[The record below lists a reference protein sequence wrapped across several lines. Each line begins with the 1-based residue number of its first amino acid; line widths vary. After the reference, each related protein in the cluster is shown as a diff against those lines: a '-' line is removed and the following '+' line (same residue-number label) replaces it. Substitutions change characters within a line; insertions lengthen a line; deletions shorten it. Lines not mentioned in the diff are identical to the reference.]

1 MKRISTLFSLLLFML
16 GAMTVYAQTPDAAA
30 ITSEVVPD
38 GYYFIASSAESAYS
52 ITSPYIA
59 ANNTSMKLVAKT
71 DVTADVSTSTVG
83 LWYIKR
89 TGTDGSDNHPIY
101 SIQSM
106 EGNKLYWSPNPDCPL
121 GTIVGIYRIGK
132 DAAGNYYF
140 YGNGTAN
147 NVTSTARVNATS
159 ATSFNRDNSG
169 SNTTWKLI
177 PAGVKDITLV
187 YDNGKRSFTQSKSMV
202 LVGSEVSTNL
212 NLDFYDSY
220 SPSSVTVTDSE
231 NSYTVNC
238 TTSFPFEENKFYTV
252 KLRWANGNW
261 DGSDNTIENNVYTN
275 RSLVWDGVLKSQI
288 STRANVTESNNGL
301 WCLKFVEGTPNQ
313 VYLCS
318 ALNTEHARV
327 YMDNTNNHTKAYI
340 KVVGTPFICKKG
352 NTSAN
357 YSNGF
362 RLQALSNENANLND
376 DDGKLGYW
384 TDGGS
389 KTNDGSTFTVYE
401 PTSSPELVSAYTV
414 VATNSATNEQIT
426 FAGEPIV
433 VTKTG
438 NDKLVTNDLISVSNG
453 NYNKDTQTLSL
464 NYTSTAPYLLSGD
477 KDSEKHW
484 QVLRSRKDGRNDC
497 YLKANGDRIQSR
509 NNSLNRSSLSE
520 IESFNTNDANQW
532 AIIPAAGFDKFY
544 LVNKATAGKAYL
556 ASETQGTEL
565 VISTEHATPLYL
577 NAQPALDDITGGFT
591 IQPNAFNTHAIGD
604 HLGANLGYWSNR
616 SGDTEL
622 HDEGSIFRVADL
634 LADSKAI
641 VNATPTDYVGSVSES
656 ARGILNAITGVSEQN
671 RVSEFFTQYNA
682 LAATSDFYTAPATDK
697 IYRIRVNRYPSNIYA
712 CFANAI
718 ADSEGNVKQG
728 SGNTPTER
736 LLGFTDTESA
746 MTYVRF
752 IKQDGGYYLIQDV
765 NSKFYYGSRA
775 EDVYSD
781 NKLYAVFNPEHAG
794 HYTIENCIN
803 GTLTCVALKENKAI
817 DITKQYLWCR
827 GDNESGALGQYNY
840 FYFSSPYMGNATTG
854 DLSNIEPGCVYRVQ
868 AVSNY
873 PVTFKAEYSTLNLPF
888 DVTLPENVEAYV
900 VSSVLENTVG
910 EHRELA
916 ITKVEGTV
924 HANTPVILRCTNSTK
939 PTSEE
944 PVSVNLGVTGAA
956 TQAEGVNNILSGS
969 TVKRTDFGDV
979 SYYALANKALTEGGE
994 KQIGFFRVSTKTMP
1008 ANKAYLLRSRIP
1020 ASAGNAMALLFN
1032 VDGDSITSIGNAVQT
1047 KAQGD
1052 EVYYDLNGRRVL
1064 YPTHGIYVKGNG
1076 QKVFIK

>member
-1 MKRISTLFSLLLFML
+1 M
-16 GAMTVYAQTPDAAA
+16 YAQTPDAAA
-30 ITSEVVPD
+30 ITSEEVPN

-52 ITSPYIA
+52 ITSPYLA
-59 ANNTSMKLVAKT
+59 ANNNSMKLVAKT
-71 DVTADVSTSTVG
+71 DVTTNVSTSTVG
-83 LWYIKR
+83 LWYIKQ
-89 TGTDGSDNHPIY
+89 TGTDGSDNHSIY

-106 EGNKLYWSPNPDCPL
+106 EGSKLYWSVGTDCPL
-121 GTIVGIYRIGK
+121 GSTVGIYRIGK
-132 DAAGNYYF
+132 DDAGNYYF

-159 ATSFNRDNSG
+159 ATSFNRKNDG
-169 SNTTWKLI
+169 SYNTWKLI

-187 YDNGKRSFTQSKSMV
+187 YDNGQRSFTQSKSMV
-202 LVGSEVSTNL
+202 AVGSEVSTNL
-212 NLDFYDSY
+212 DLDFYDSFN
-220 SPSSVTVTDSE
+220 PSSVTVTD
-231 NSYTVNC
+231 NADSYNINC
-238 TTSFPFEENKFYTV
+238 TTSFPFEEDKAYLL
-252 KLRWANGNW
+252 KIRWANINQSLDAQK
-261 DGSDNTIENNVYTN
+261 DGVYTN
-275 RSLVWDGVLKSQI
+275 RSLVWDGVAKSQI
-288 STRANVTESNNGL
+288 STRNLVIQSNNGL
-301 WCLKFVEGTPNQ
+301 WYLKFVDGTPNQ

-318 ALNTEHARV
+318 ALNVEHARV
-327 YMDNTNNHTKAYI
+327 YMDNTTNATSAYI
-340 KVVGTPFICKKG
+340 NTVGTPFICKKG
-352 NTSAN
+352 NTSDKN

-362 RLQALSNENANLND
+362 RLQALSDENANLND
-376 DDGKLGYW
+376 INGKLAYW
-384 TDGGS
+384 NDSRS
-389 KTNDGSTFTVYE
+389 KDDQGSTFTVYE
-401 PTSSPELVSAYTV
+401 PTSSPELVSAYNV

-426 FAGEPIV
+426 FAGEPFV
-433 VTKTG
+433 STDTG
-438 NDKLVTNDLISVSNG
+438 NDKFAIATNDFISVSNL
-453 NYNKDTQTLSL
+453 NYNKGTQTLTL

-484 QVLRSRKDGRNDC
+484 QVLRSRKDDYNDR
-497 YLKANGDRIQSR
+497 YLKANGNSIQSR
-509 NNSLNRSSLSE
+509 SNSLNRSSLSE
-520 IESFNTNDANQW
+520 IKKFNANDANQW

-565 VISTEHATPLYL
+565 VISSEHATPLYL
-577 NAQPALDDITGGFT
+577 NAQPTFDGITGGFT
-591 IQPNAFNTHAIGD
+591 IQPNAFNNHAIGD
-604 HLGANLGYWSNR
+604 HLSGNLGYWTNR
-616 SGDTEL
+616 GSSEL
-622 HDEGSIFRVADL
+622 NDEGSIFRVADL

-656 ARGILNAITGVSEQN
+656 ARGTLNAITGASEQSKI
-671 RVSEFFTQYNA
+671 SEFFTKYDE
-682 LAATSDFYTAPATDK
+682 LASTPDFYTAPANDE
-697 IYRIRVNRYPSNIYA
+697 IYRIRVNRYSGNIYA

-728 SGNTPTER
+728 YGNTPTER

-752 IKQDGGYYLIQDV
+752 IKQNDGYYLIQDV

-775 EDVYSD
+775 ED
-781 NKLYAVFNPEHAG
+781 NKLYAVFNPEYAG
-794 HYTIENCIN
+794 HYTIENSIN
-803 GTLTCVALKENKAI
+803 GTLTCVALKENKAT
-817 DITKQYLWCR
+817 DITQQYLWCR
-827 GDNESGALGQYNY
+827 GDNESGALGIYNY
-840 FYFSSPYMGNATTG
+840 FYFHSPYIGNATTG
-854 DLSNIEPGCVYRVQ
+854 SVSNIEPGCVYRVQ
-868 AVSNY
+868 AVSTY

-939 PTSEE
+939 PTTEE

-969 TVKRTDFGDV
+969 TVRRTDFGEV

-994 KQIGFFRVSTKTMP
+994 KQIGFFRVSTQTMP

-1020 ASAGNAMALLFN
+1020 TSAGNAMALLFN
-1032 VDGDSITSIGNAVQT
+1032 FDGDHITSIGNAVQT

>member
-1 MKRISTLFSLLLFML
+1 M
-16 GAMTVYAQTPDAAA
+16 YAQTPDAAA
-30 ITSEVVPD
+30 ITSEEVPN

-52 ITSPYIA
+52 ITSPYLA
-59 ANNTSMKLVAKT
+59 ANNNSMKLVAKT
-71 DVTADVSTSTVG
+71 DVTTNVSTSTVG
-83 LWYIKR
+83 LWYIKQ
-89 TGTDGSDNHPIY
+89 TGTDGSDNHSIY

-106 EGNKLYWSPNPDCPL
+106 EGSKLYWSVGTDCPL
-121 GTIVGIYRIGK
+121 GSTVGIYRIGK
-132 DAAGNYYF
+132 DDAGNYYF

-159 ATSFNRDNSG
+159 ATSFNRKNDG
-169 SNTTWKLI
+169 SYNTWKLI

-187 YDNGKRSFTQSKSMV
+187 YDNGQRSFTQSKSMV
-202 LVGSEVSTNL
+202 AVGSEVSTNL
-212 NLDFYDSY
+212 DLDFYDSFN
-220 SPSSVTVTDSE
+220 PSSVTVTD
-231 NSYTVNC
+231 NADSYNINC
-238 TTSFPFEENKFYTV
+238 TTSFPFEEDKAYLL
-252 KLRWANGNW
+252 KIRWANINQSLDAQK
-261 DGSDNTIENNVYTN
+261 DGVYTN
-275 RSLVWDGVLKSQI
+275 RSLVWDGVAKSQI
-288 STRANVTESNNGL
+288 STRNLVTQSNNGL
-301 WCLKFVEGTPNQ
+301 WYLKFVDGTPNQ

-318 ALNTEHARV
+318 ALNVEHARV
-327 YMDNTNNHTKAYI
+327 YMDNTTNATSAYI
-340 KVVGTPFICKKG
+340 NTVGTPFICKKG
-352 NTSAN
+352 NTSDKN

-362 RLQALSNENANLND
+362 RLQALSDENANLND
-376 DDGKLGYW
+376 INGKLAYW
-384 TDGGS
+384 NDSRS
-389 KTNDGSTFTVYE
+389 KDDQGSTFTVYE
-401 PTSSPELVSAYTV
+401 PTSSPELVSAYNV

-426 FAGEPIV
+426 FAGEPFV
-433 VTKTG
+433 STDTG
-438 NDKLVTNDLISVSNG
+438 NDKFAIATNDFISVSNL
-453 NYNKDTQTLSL
+453 NYNKGTQTLTL

-477 KDSEKHW
+477 KDTEKHW

-497 YLKANGDRIQSR
+497 YLKATENSIQSR
-509 NNSLNRSSLSE
+509 GNSLNRSSFSDLRN
-520 IESFNTNDANQW
+520 FNATDANQW

-577 NAQPALDDITGGFT
+577 NAQPALDGITGGFT
-591 IQPNAFNTHAIGD
+591 IQPNASNNHAIGD
-604 HLGANLGYWSNR
+604 HLSGNLGYWSNR

-634 LADSKAI
+634 LADSKAF

-656 ARGILNAITGVSEQN
+656 ARGTLNAITGASEQSK
-671 RVSEFFTQYNA
+671 VSEFFTKYDE
-682 LAATSDFYTAPATDK
+682 LASTPDFYTAPANDE
-697 IYRIRVNRYPSNIYA
+697 IYRIRVNRYSGNIYA

-728 SGNTPTER
+728 YGNTPTER

-752 IKQDGGYYLIQDV
+752 IKQNDGYYLIQDV

-775 EDVYSD
+775 ED
-781 NKLYAVFNPEHAG
+781 NKLYAVFNPEYAG
-794 HYTIENCIN
+794 HYTIENSIN
-803 GTLTCVALKENKAI
+803 GTLTCVALKENKAT
-817 DITKQYLWCR
+817 DITQQYLWCR

-840 FYFSSPYMGNATTG
+840 FSFHSPYMGNATTG
-854 DLSNIEPGCVYRVQ
+854 DLSKIEPGCVYRVQ
-868 AVSNY
+868 AVSTY

-924 HANTPVILRCTNSTK
+924 HANTPVILRCTNSMK

-944 PVSVNLGVTGAA
+944 PVSVNLGVTGTA

-979 SYYALANKALTEGGE
+979 PYYALANKALTEGGE
-994 KQIGFFRVSTKTMP
+994 KQIGFFRVSTQTMP

-1032 VDGDSITSIGNAVQT
+1032 FDGDHITSIGNAVQT
-1047 KAQGD
+1047 KAQGS

>member
-1 MKRISTLFSLLLFML
+1 M
-16 GAMTVYAQTPDAAA
+16 VYAQTPDASA
-30 ITSEVVPD
+30 ITSEVVPN

-52 ITSPYIA
+52 ITSPYLA
-59 ANNTSMKLVAKT
+59 ANNNSMKLVAKT
-71 DVTADVSTSTVG
+71 DVTTNVSTSNVG
-83 LWYIKR
+83 LWYIKQ
-89 TGTDGSDNHPIY
+89 TGTDGTDKHPIY

-147 NVTSTARVNATS
+147 NITSTARVNATS
-159 ATSFNRDNSG
+159 ATSFNRNDNG
-169 SNTTWKLI
+169 SYTTWKLI
-177 PAGVKDITLV
+177 PAGIKDITLV
-187 YDNGKRSFTQSKSMV
+187 YNNGKRQFTQSKSMV
-202 LVGSEVSTNL
+202 AVGSEVSTNL
-212 NLDFYDSY
+212 NLDFYDSFT
-220 SPSSVTVTDSE
+220 PSSVTVTDDAD
-231 NSYTVNC
+231 SYTINC
-238 TTSFPFEENKFYTV
+238 TTSFPFEEDKPYML
-252 KLRWANGNW
+252 KIRWANENKST
-261 DGSDNTIENNVYTN
+261 DTKDNKGVYIN
-275 RSLVWDGVLKSQI
+275 RSLVWDGVAKSQI
-288 STRANVTESNNGL
+288 STRNLVTESNNGL

-327 YMDNTNNHTKAYI
+327 YMDNTTNATSAYI
-340 KVVGTPFICKKG
+340 NTVGTPFICKKG
-352 NTSAN
+352 NISDN
-357 YSNGF
+357 KYSNGF
-362 RLQALSNENANLND
+362 RLQALSDENANLND
-376 DDGKLGYW
+376 IDGRLAYW
-384 TDGGS
+384 NDGES
-389 KTNDGSTFTVYE
+389 KTDKGSTFTLYE
-401 PTSSPELVSAYTV
+401 PTSSPQLVSVKKV
-414 VATNSATNEQIT
+414 VATNSASNEQIT
-426 FAGEPIV
+426 FAGEPFV
-433 VTKTG
+433 VTNTG
-438 NDKLVTNDLISVSNG
+438 NDKFATNNFISVSNLK
-453 NYNKDTQTLSL
+453 YNEGTQTLTL
-464 NYTSTAPYLLSGD
+464 NYTSTAPYQLSD
-477 KDSEKHW
+477 DDTKHW

-497 YLKANGDRIQSR
+497 YLKANENSIQSR
-509 NNSLNRSSLSE
+509 SNSLNRSSFSDLRN
-520 IESFNTNDANQW
+520 FNATDANQW

-556 ASETQGTEL
+556 ASETDGTEL

-577 NAQPALDDITGGFT
+577 NAQPALGGITGGFT
-591 IQPNAFNTHAIGD
+591 IQPNASNNHAIGD
-604 HLGANLGYWSNR
+604 HLSKNLGYWSTR

-641 VNATPTDYVGSVSES
+641 VDATPTDYVGSVSES
-656 ARGILNAITGVSEQN
+656 ARGTLNAITGASEQSK
-671 RVSEFFTQYNA
+671 VSAFFTKYDE
-682 LAATSDFYTAPATDK
+682 LAATSDLYTAPANDK
-697 IYRIRVNRYPSNIYA
+697 IYRIRVNRYSGNIYA
-712 CFANAI
+712 CFANAT

-728 SGNTPTER
+728 SGNTPAER

-752 IKQDGGYYLIQDV
+752 IKQDGGYYLIQDL

-775 EDVYSD
+775 ED

-794 HYTIENCIN
+794 HYTIENSFN
-803 GTLTCVALKENKAI
+803 GTLTCVALKENKAT
-817 DITKQYLWCR
+817 DITQQYLWCC
-827 GDNESGALGQYNY
+827 GDYESWALGTYNY
-840 FYFSSPYMGNATTG
+840 FSFHSPYMGNVTTG
-854 DLSNIEPGCVYRVQ
+854 SVSNIEPGCVYRVQ
-868 AVSNY
+868 AVSTY

-888 DVTLPENVEAYV
+888 DVTLPENVEAYG

-944 PVSVNLGVTGAA
+944 PVSVNLGVTGTA

-979 SYYALANKALTEGGE
+979 PYYALANKALTEGGE
-994 KQIGFFRVSTKTMP
+994 KQIGFFRVSTQTMP
-1008 ANKAYLLRSRIP
+1008 ANKAYLLRTSIP

-1032 VDGDSITSIGNAVQT
+1032 FDGDSITSIGNVVQT

>member
-1 MKRISTLFSLLLFML
+1 MKGISTLFSLLLFML
-16 GAMTVYAQTPDAAA
+16 GAMTVYAQTPSAAA
-30 ITSEVVPD
+30 ITSEVVPS

-52 ITSPYIA
+52 ITSPYLA
-59 ANNTSMKLVAKT
+59 ANNNSMKLVAKT
-71 DVTADVSTSTVG
+71 DVTTNVSTSNVG
-83 LWYIKR
+83 LWYIKQ
-89 TGTDGSDNHPIY
+89 TGTDGTDKHPIY

-147 NVTSTARVNATS
+147 NITSTARVNATS
-159 ATSFNRDNSG
+159 ATSFNRNDNG
-169 SNTTWKLI
+169 SYTTWKLI
-177 PAGVKDITLV
+177 PAGIKDITLV
-187 YDNGKRSFTQSKSMV
+187 YNNGKRQFTQSKSMV
-202 LVGSEVSTNL
+202 AVGSEVSTNL
-212 NLDFYDSY
+212 NLDFYDSFT
-220 SPSSVTVTDSE
+220 PSSVTVTDDAD
-231 NSYTVNC
+231 SYTINC
-238 TTSFPFEENKFYTV
+238 TTSFPFEEDKPYML
-252 KLRWANGNW
+252 KIRWANENKST
-261 DGSDNTIENNVYTN
+261 DTKDNKGVYIN
-275 RSLVWDGVLKSQI
+275 RSLVWDGVAKSQI
-288 STRANVTESNNGL
+288 STRNLVTESNNGL
-301 WCLKFVEGTPNQ
+301 WYLKFVDGTPNQ

-318 ALNTEHARV
+318 ALNKEHARV
-327 YMDNTNNHTKAYI
+327 YMDNPTNETTAYI
-340 KVVGTPFICKKG
+340 NTVGTPFICKKG
-352 NTSAN
+352 NTSDNN

-362 RLQALSNENANLND
+362 RLQALSDENANLND
-376 DDGKLGYW
+376 IDGRLAYW
-384 TDGGS
+384 NDGES
-389 KTNDGSTFTVYE
+389 KTDKGSTFTLYE
-401 PTSSPELVSAYTV
+401 PTSSPQLVSVKKV
-414 VATNSATNEQIT
+414 VATNSASNEQIT
-426 FAGEPIV
+426 FAGEPFV
-433 VTKTG
+433 VTNTG
-438 NDKLVTNDLISVSNG
+438 NDKFATNNFISVSNLK
-453 NYNKDTQTLSL
+453 YNEGTQTLTL
-464 NYTSTAPYLLSGD
+464 NYTSTAPYQLSD
-477 KDSEKHW
+477 DDTKHW

-497 YLKANGDRIQSR
+497 YLKANENSIQSR
-509 NNSLNRSSLSE
+509 SNSLNRSSFSDLRN
-520 IESFNTNDANQW
+520 FNATDANQW

-556 ASETQGTEL
+556 ASETDGTEL

-577 NAQPALDDITGGFT
+577 NAQPALGGITGGFT
-591 IQPNAFNTHAIGD
+591 IQPNASNNHAIGD
-604 HLGANLGYWSNR
+604 HLSKNLGYWSTR

-641 VNATPTDYVGSVSES
+641 VDATPTDYVGSVSES
-656 ARGILNAITGVSEQN
+656 ARGTLNAITGASEQSK
-671 RVSEFFTQYNA
+671 VSAFFTKYDE
-682 LAATSDFYTAPATDK
+682 LAATSDLYTAPANDK
-697 IYRIRVNRYPSNIYA
+697 IYRIRVNRYSGNIYA
-712 CFANAI
+712 CFANAT

-728 SGNTPTER
+728 SGNTPAER

-752 IKQDGGYYLIQDV
+752 IKQDGGYYLIQDL

-775 EDVYSD
+775 ED

-794 HYTIENCIN
+794 HYTIENSFN
-803 GTLTCVALKENKAI
+803 GTLTCVALKENKAT
-817 DITKQYLWCR
+817 DITQQYLWCC
-827 GDNESGALGQYNY
+827 GDYESWALGTYNY
-840 FYFSSPYMGNATTG
+840 FSFHSPYMGNVTTG
-854 DLSNIEPGCVYRVQ
+854 SVSNIEPGCVYRVQ
-868 AVSNY
+868 AVSTY

-944 PVSVNLGVTGAA
+944 PVSVNLGVTGTA

-979 SYYALANKALTEGGE
+979 PYYALANKALTEGGE
-994 KQIGFFRVSTKTMP
+994 KQIGFFRVSTQTMP
-1008 ANKAYLLRSRIP
+1008 ANKAYLLRTSIP

-1032 VDGDSITSIGNAVQT
+1032 FDGDHITSIGNAVQT
-1047 KAQGD
+1047 KAQGS

>member
-16 GAMTVYAQTPDAAA
+16 GAMTVYAQTPSAAA
-30 ITSEVVPD
+30 ITSEVVPN

-52 ITSPYIA
+52 ITSPYLA
-59 ANNTSMKLVAKT
+59 ANSNSMKLVAKT
-71 DVTADVSTSTVG
+71 DVTTNVSTSTVG
-83 LWYIKR
+83 LWYIKQ

-106 EGNKLYWSPNPDCPL
+106 EGDKYYWSVGPNCPL
-121 GTIVGIYRIGK
+121 GSTVGIYRIGK

-147 NVTSTARVNATS
+147 NVTSTKRVNATS
-159 ATSFNRDNSG
+159 ATSFNRDDNG
-169 SNTTWKLI
+169 SYTTWKLI
-177 PAGVKDITLV
+177 PAGVKDISLV
-187 YDNGKRSFTQSKSMV
+187 YNNGKRSFTQSKSMV
-202 LVGSEVSTNL
+202 AVGSNVSTNL
-212 NLDFYDSY
+212 NLDFYDSFD
-220 SPSSVTVTDSE
+220 PSTVTVTD
-231 NSYTVNC
+231 NADSYTINC
-238 TTSFPFEENKFYTV
+238 TTSFPFEEDKAYRL
-252 KLRWANGNW
+252 KIRWANENKST
-261 DGSDNTIENNVYTN
+261 DTKDNGVYVN
-275 RSLVWDGVLKSQI
+275 RSLVWDGVAKSQI
-288 STRANVTESNNGL
+288 STRAIVTQSNNGL

-318 ALNTEHARV
+318 ALNAEHARV
-327 YMDNTNNHTKAYI
+327 YMDNTTNATSAYI
-340 KVVGTPFICKKG
+340 NTVGTPFICKKG
-352 NTSAN
+352 NTSDNN

-362 RLQALSNENANLND
+362 RLQALSDENANLND
-376 DDGKLGYW
+376 INGRLAYW
-384 TDGGS
+384 NNSES
-389 KTNDGSTFTVYE
+389 KGDAGSTFTVYE
-401 PTSSPELVSAYTV
+401 PTSSPELVSDYTV

-426 FAGEPIV
+426 FAGEPFV
-433 VTKTG
+433 VTNTG
-438 NDKLVTNDLISVSNG
+438 NDKFATNGFISVSNI

-464 NYTSTAPYLLSGD
+464 DYTSTAPYQLSGD
-477 KDSEKHW
+477 NTKHW
-484 QVLRSRKDGRNDC
+484 QVLRSRMDNNNDR
-497 YLKANGDRIQSR
+497 YLKANGNDIQSR

-520 IESFNTNDANQW
+520 IKDFNANDANQW

-544 LVNKATAGKAYL
+544 LVNKATVGKAYL

-565 VISTEHATPLYL
+565 VISSEHATPLYL
-577 NAQPALDDITGGFT
+577 NAQPTFNGITGGFT
-591 IQPNAFNTHAIGD
+591 IQPNASNSHAIGD
-604 HLGANLGYWSNR
+604 HHLSGNLSYWSNR
-616 SGDTEL
+616 REGTEL
-622 HDEGSIFRVADL
+622 HDDGSIFRVADL

-641 VNATPTDYVGSVSES
+641 VNANTDYLGSVSES
-656 ARGILNAITGVSEQN
+656 ARGTLNAITGVSEQSK
-671 RVSEFFTQYNA
+671 VSEFFTKYDE
-682 LAATSDFYTAPATDK
+682 LAATPDFYTAPANDK
-697 IYRIRVNRYPSNIYA
+697 IYRIRVNRYSGNIYA

-728 SGNTPTER
+728 YGNTPRER

-775 EDVYSD
+775 EDEYSD
-781 NKLYAVFNPEHAG
+781 NKLYAVFNSEFAG
-794 HYTIENCIN
+794 HYTIENSIN
-803 GTLTCVALKENKAI
+803 GTLTCVALKENKAT

-827 GDNESGALGQYNY
+827 GNDESGALGEYNY
-840 FYFSSPYMGNATTG
+840 FYFHSPYKDNATTG
-854 DLSNIEPGCVYRVQ
+854 DVSKIEPGCVYRVQ
-868 AVSNY
+868 AVSTY

-900 VSSVLENTVG
+900 VSSVSENTVG
-910 EHRELA
+910 EHRELVLN
-916 ITKVEGTV
+916 KVEGTV
-924 HANTPVILRCTNSTK
+924 HANTPVILRCTNSMK

-944 PVSVNLGVTGAA
+944 PVSVNLGVTGAT

-969 TVKRTDFGDV
+969 TVKRTEFGEV

-994 KQIGFFRVSTKTMP
+994 KQIGFFRVATQTMP
-1008 ANKAYLLRSRIP
+1008 ANKAYLLRSSIP

-1032 VDGDSITSIGNAVQT
+1032 FDGDTITGIGNAVQT
-1047 KAQGD
+1047 KAQGN

>member
-1 MKRISTLFSLLLFML
+1 M
-16 GAMTVYAQTPDAAA
+16 YAQTPDAAA
-30 ITSEVVPD
+30 ITSEEVPN

-52 ITSPYIA
+52 ITSPYLA
-59 ANNTSMKLVAKT
+59 ANNNSMKLVAKT
-71 DVTADVSTSTVG
+71 DVTTNVSTSTVG
-83 LWYIKR
+83 LWYIKQ
-89 TGTDGSDNHPIY
+89 TGTDGSDNHSIY

-106 EGNKLYWSPNPDCPL
+106 EGSKLYWSVGTDCPL
-121 GTIVGIYRIGK
+121 GSTVGIYRIGK
-132 DAAGNYYF
+132 DDAGNYYF

-159 ATSFNRDNSG
+159 ATSFNRKNDG
-169 SNTTWKLI
+169 SYNTWKLI

-187 YDNGKRSFTQSKSMV
+187 YDNGQRSFTQSKSMV
-202 LVGSEVSTNL
+202 AVGSEVSTNL
-212 NLDFYDSY
+212 DLDFYDSFN
-220 SPSSVTVTDSE
+220 PSSVTVTD
-231 NSYTVNC
+231 NADSYNINC
-238 TTSFPFEENKFYTV
+238 TTSFPFEEDKAYLL
-252 KLRWANGNW
+252 KIRWANINQSLDAQK
-261 DGSDNTIENNVYTN
+261 DGVYTN
-275 RSLVWDGVLKSQI
+275 RSLVWDGVAKSQI
-288 STRANVTESNNGL
+288 STRNLVTQSNNGL
-301 WCLKFVEGTPNQ
+301 WYLKFVDGTPNQ

-318 ALNTEHARV
+318 ALNVEHARV
-327 YMDNTNNHTKAYI
+327 YMDNTTNATSAYI
-340 KVVGTPFICKKG
+340 NTVGTPFICKKG
-352 NTSAN
+352 NTSDKN

-362 RLQALSNENANLND
+362 RLQALSDENANLND
-376 DDGKLGYW
+376 INGKLAYW
-384 TDGGS
+384 NDSRS
-389 KTNDGSTFTVYE
+389 KDDQGSTFTVYE
-401 PTSSPELVSAYTV
+401 PTSSPELVSAYNV

-426 FAGEPIV
+426 FAGEPFV
-433 VTKTG
+433 STDTG
-438 NDKLVTNDLISVSNG
+438 NDKFAIATNDFISVSNL
-453 NYNKDTQTLSL
+453 NYNKGTQTLTL

-484 QVLRSRKDGRNDC
+484 QVLRSRKDDYNDR
-497 YLKANGDRIQSR
+497 YLKANGNSIQSR
-509 NNSLNRSSLSE
+509 SNSLNRSSLSE
-520 IESFNTNDANQW
+520 IKKFNANDANQW

-565 VISTEHATPLYL
+565 VISSEHATPLYL
-577 NAQPALDDITGGFT
+577 NAQPTFDGITGGFT
-591 IQPNAFNTHAIGD
+591 IQPNAFNNHAIGD
-604 HLGANLGYWSNR
+604 HLSGNLGYWTNR
-616 SGDTEL
+616 GSSEL
-622 HDEGSIFRVADL
+622 NDEGSIFRVADL

-656 ARGILNAITGVSEQN
+656 ARGTLNAITGASEQSKI
-671 RVSEFFTQYNA
+671 SEFFTKYDE
-682 LAATSDFYTAPATDK
+682 LASTPYFYTAPANDE
-697 IYRIRVNRYPSNIYA
+697 IYRIRVNRYSGNIYA

-728 SGNTPTER
+728 YGNTPTER

-752 IKQDGGYYLIQDV
+752 IKQNDGYYLIQDV

-775 EDVYSD
+775 ED
-781 NKLYAVFNPEHAG
+781 NKLYAVFNPEYAG
-794 HYTIENCIN
+794 HYTIENSIN
-803 GTLTCVALKENKAI
+803 GTLTCVALKENKAT
-817 DITKQYLWCR
+817 DITQQYLWCR
-827 GDNESGALGQYNY
+827 GDNESGALGIYNY
-840 FYFSSPYMGNATTG
+840 FYFHSPYIGNATTG
-854 DLSNIEPGCVYRVQ
+854 SVSNIEPGCVYRVQ
-868 AVSNY
+868 AVSTY

-939 PTSEE
+939 PTTEE

-969 TVKRTDFGDV
+969 TVRRTDFGEV

-994 KQIGFFRVSTKTMP
+994 KQIGFFRVSTQTMP

-1020 ASAGNAMALLFN
+1020 TSAGNAMALLFN
-1032 VDGDSITSIGNAVQT
+1032 FDGDHITSIGNAVQT

>member
-16 GAMTVYAQTPDAAA
+16 GAMTVYAQTPDASA
-30 ITSEVVPD
+30 ITSEVVPN

-52 ITSPYIA
+52 ITSPYLA
-59 ANNTSMKLVAKT
+59 ANNNSMKLVAKT
-71 DVTADVSTSTVG
+71 DVTTNVSTSVVG
-83 LWYIKR
+83 LWYIKQ
-89 TGTDGSDNHPIY
+89 TGTDGSDSHPIY

-106 EGNKLYWSPNPDCPL
+106 EGSKLYWSVGGDCPL
-121 GTIVGIYRIGK
+121 GSTVGIYRIGK
-132 DAAGNYYF
+132 DNAGNYYF

-147 NVTSTARVNATS
+147 NVTNTARVNATS
-159 ATSFNRDNSG
+159 ATSFNRNNDG
-169 SNTTWKLI
+169 SYNTWKLI

-187 YDNGKRSFTQSKSMV
+187 YDNGQRSFTQSKSMV
-202 LVGSEVSTNL
+202 AVGSEVSTNL

-220 SPSSVTVTDSE
+220 NPSTVTVND
-231 NSYTVNC
+231 NDDSYTVNC
-238 TTSFPFEENKFYTV
+238 TTSFPFDEDKFYTV
-252 KLRWANGNW
+252 KLRWAGENWNG
-261 DGSDNTIENNVYTN
+261 DNAKDEKGIYTN

-318 ALNTEHARV
+318 ALNVEHARV

-340 KVVGTPFICKKG
+340 NVVGTPFICKKG

-389 KTNDGSTFTVYE
+389 KTNDGSTLTLYE
-401 PTSSPELVSAYTV
+401 PTSSPELVSTYTV
-414 VATNSATNEQIT
+414 VATNNATNGQIT

-433 VTKTG
+433 VTNTG
-438 NDKLVTNDLISVSNG
+438 NDKFATNNFISVSNII
-453 NYNKDTQTLSL
+453 YNKGTQTLTL
-464 NYTSTAPYLLSGD
+464 NYTSTAPYQLSGD
-477 KDSEKHW
+477 KDTEKHW
-484 QVLRSRKDGRNDC
+484 QVLRSRKDDRNDC

-520 IESFNTNDANQW
+520 IRNFNANDANQW
-532 AIIPAAGFDKFY
+532 AIIPAAGFDRFY

-565 VISTEHATPLYL
+565 VMSTEHATPLYL
-577 NAQPALDDITGGFT
+577 NAQPALDGITGGFT
-591 IQPNAFNTHAIGD
+591 IQPNASNSHAIGD
-604 HLGANLGYWSNR
+604 HVGGNLGYWTNR
-616 SGDTEL
+616 RDDTEL

-641 VNATPTDYVGSVSES
+641 VNANTDYLGSVSES
-656 ARGILNAITGVSEQN
+656 ARETLNAITGVSEQS
-671 RVSEFFTQYNA
+671 RVSEFFTKYDE
-682 LAATSDFYTAPATDK
+682 LAATPDFYTAPATDK
-697 IYRIRVNRYPSNIYA
+697 IYSIRVNRYTGNIYA

-775 EDVYSD
+775 EDEYSD
-781 NKLYAVFNPEHAG
+781 NKLYAVFNSEYAG
-794 HYTIENCIN
+794 HYTIENSIN
-803 GTLTCVALKENKAI
+803 GTLTCVALKENKAT
-817 DITKQYLWCR
+817 DIKKQYLWCC
-827 GDNESGALGQYNY
+827 GDFESWALGQYNY
-840 FYFSSPYMGNATTG
+840 FYFHSPYKGNATTG
-854 DLSNIEPGCVYRVQ
+854 DVSNIEPGCVYRVQ
-868 AVSNY
+868 AVSTY

-900 VSSVLENTVG
+900 VSGVSENTVG
-910 EHRELA
+910 EHRELVLN
-916 ITKVEGTV
+916 KVEGTV

-939 PTSEE
+939 PTTEE
-944 PVSVNLGVTGAA
+944 SVSVNLGVTGAA

-969 TVKRTDFGDV
+969 TVRRTEFGEV
-979 SYYALANKALTEGGE
+979 SYYALANKTLTEGGE
-994 KQIGFFRVSTKTMP
+994 KQIGFFRVATKTMP
-1008 ANKAYLLRSRIP
+1008 ANKAYLLRSSIP

-1032 VDGDSITSIGNAVQT
+1032 FDGDHITSIGNAVQT
-1047 KAQGD
+1047 KAQGS

-1064 YPTHGIYVKGNG
+1064 YPTHGIYVKANG

>member
-1 MKRISTLFSLLLFML
+1 M
-16 GAMTVYAQTPDAAA
+16 VYAQTPDASA
-30 ITSEVVPD
+30 ITSEVVPN

-52 ITSPYIA
+52 ITSPYLA
-59 ANNTSMKLVAKT
+59 ANNNSMKLVAKT
-71 DVTADVSTSTVG
+71 DVTTNVSTSNVG
-83 LWYIKR
+83 LWYIKQ
-89 TGTDGSDNHPIY
+89 TGTDGTDKHPIY

-147 NVTSTARVNATS
+147 NITSTARVNATS
-159 ATSFNRDNSG
+159 ATSFNRNDNG
-169 SNTTWKLI
+169 SYTTWKLI
-177 PAGVKDITLV
+177 PAGIKDITLV
-187 YDNGKRSFTQSKSMV
+187 YNNGKRQFTQSKSMV
-202 LVGSEVSTNL
+202 AVGSEVSTNL
-212 NLDFYDSY
+212 NLDFYDSFT
-220 SPSSVTVTDSE
+220 PSSVTVTDDAD
-231 NSYTVNC
+231 SYTINC
-238 TTSFPFEENKFYTV
+238 TTSFPFEEDKPYML
-252 KLRWANGNW
+252 KIRWANENKST
-261 DGSDNTIENNVYTN
+261 DTKDNKGVYIN
-275 RSLVWDGVLKSQI
+275 RSLVWDGVAKSQI
-288 STRANVTESNNGL
+288 STRNLVTESNNGL

-327 YMDNTNNHTKAYI
+327 YMDNTTNATSAYI
-340 KVVGTPFICKKG
+340 NTVGTPFICKKG
-352 NTSAN
+352 NISDN
-357 YSNGF
+357 KYSNGF
-362 RLQALSNENANLND
+362 RLQALSDENANLND
-376 DDGKLGYW
+376 IDGRLAYW
-384 TDGGS
+384 NDGES
-389 KTNDGSTFTVYE
+389 KTDKGSTFTLYE
-401 PTSSPELVSAYTV
+401 PTSSPQLVSVKKV
-414 VATNSATNEQIT
+414 VATNSASNEQIT
-426 FAGEPIV
+426 FAGEPFV
-433 VTKTG
+433 VTNTG
-438 NDKLVTNDLISVSNG
+438 NDKFATNNFISVSNLK
-453 NYNKDTQTLSL
+453 YNEGTQTLTL
-464 NYTSTAPYLLSGD
+464 NYTSTAPYQLSD
-477 KDSEKHW
+477 DDTKHW

-497 YLKANGDRIQSR
+497 YLKANENSIQSR
-509 NNSLNRSSLSE
+509 SNSLNRSSFSDLRN
-520 IESFNTNDANQW
+520 FNATDANQW

-556 ASETQGTEL
+556 ASETDGTEL

-577 NAQPALDDITGGFT
+577 NAQPALGGITGGFT
-591 IQPNAFNTHAIGD
+591 IQPNASNTHAIGD
-604 HLGANLGYWSNR
+604 HLSKNLGYWSTR

-641 VNATPTDYVGSVSES
+641 VDATPTDYVGSVSES
-656 ARGILNAITGVSEQN
+656 ARGTLNAITGASEQSK
-671 RVSEFFTQYNA
+671 VSAFFTKYDE
-682 LAATSDFYTAPATDK
+682 LAATSDLYTAPANDK
-697 IYRIRVNRYPSNIYA
+697 IYRIRVNRYSGNIYA
-712 CFANAI
+712 CFANAT

-728 SGNTPTER
+728 SGNTPAER

-752 IKQDGGYYLIQDV
+752 IKQDGGYYLIQDL

-775 EDVYSD
+775 ED

-794 HYTIENCIN
+794 HYTIENSFN
-803 GTLTCVALKENKAI
+803 GTLTCVALKENKAT
-817 DITKQYLWCR
+817 DITQQYLWCC
-827 GDNESGALGQYNY
+827 GDYESWALGTYNY
-840 FYFSSPYMGNATTG
+840 FSFHSPYMGNVTTG
-854 DLSNIEPGCVYRVQ
+854 SVSNIEPGCVYRVQ
-868 AVSNY
+868 AVSTY

-888 DVTLPENVEAYV
+888 DVTLPENVEAYG

-944 PVSVNLGVTGAA
+944 PVSVNLGVTGTA

-979 SYYALANKALTEGGE
+979 PYYALANKALTEGGE
-994 KQIGFFRVSTKTMP
+994 KQIGFFRVSTQTMP
-1008 ANKAYLLRSRIP
+1008 ANKAYLLRTSIP

-1032 VDGDSITSIGNAVQT
+1032 FDGDHITSIGNAVQT
-1047 KAQGD
+1047 KAQGS

>member
-16 GAMTVYAQTPDAAA
+16 GAMTVYAQTPSAAA
-30 ITSEVVPD
+30 ITSEVVPS

-59 ANNTSMKLVAKT
+59 ANNNSMKLVAKT
-71 DVTADVSTSTVG
+71 DVTTNVSTSKVG
-83 LWYIKR
+83 LWYIKQ
-89 TGTDGSDNHPIY
+89 TGTDGTDNHPIY

-132 DAAGNYYF
+132 DLAGNYYF

-147 NVTSTARVNATS
+147 NITSTARVNATS
-159 ATSFNRDNSG
+159 ATSFNRNDNG
-169 SNTTWKLI
+169 SYNTWKLI

-187 YDNGKRSFTQSKSMV
+187 YDNGKRTFAQSKSMV
-202 LVGSEVSTNL
+202 AVGSEVSTNL
-212 NLDFYDSY
+212 NLDFYDSFT
-220 SPSSVTVTDSE
+220 PSSVTVTDDAD
-231 NSYTVNC
+231 SYTINC
-238 TTSFPFEENKFYTV
+238 TTSFPFEEDKPYML
-252 KLRWANGNW
+252 KIRWANENKST
-261 DGSDNTIENNVYTN
+261 DTKDNKGVYIN
-275 RSLVWDGVLKSQI
+275 RSLVWDGVAKSQI
-288 STRANVTESNNGL
+288 STRNLVTESNNGL

-318 ALNTEHARV
+318 ALNVEHARV
-327 YMDNTNNHTKAYI
+327 YMDNTNDATSAYI
-340 KVVGTPFICKKG
+340 NTVGTPFICKKG
-352 NTSAN
+352 NTSDNN

-362 RLQALSNENANLND
+362 RLQALSVENANLND
-376 DDGKLGYW
+376 VSGKLAYW
-384 TDGGS
+384 NNSDS
-389 KTNDGSTFTVYE
+389 KGDAGSTFTVYE
-401 PTSSPELVSAYTV
+401 PTSSPQLVSVNKV

-426 FAGEPIV
+426 FAGEPFV
-433 VTKTG
+433 FTNTG
-438 NDKLVTNDLISVSNG
+438 NDKFATNDLISVSNIH
-453 NYNKDTQTLSL
+453 YNAETQTLSL
-464 NYTSTAPYLLSGD
+464 DYTSTAPYQLSGD
-477 KDSEKHW
+477 NTKHW
-484 QVLRSRKDGRNDC
+484 QVLRSRKDNYNDR
-497 YLKANGDRIQSR
+497 YLKANGNSIQSR
-509 NNSLNRSSLSE
+509 NNSLNRSSFSDLRN
-520 IESFNTNDANQW
+520 FNDDDANQW

-556 ASETQGTEL
+556 ASETQGAEL
-565 VISTEHATPLYL
+565 VISSEHATPLYL
-577 NAQPALDDITGGFT
+577 NAQPTFDGITGGFT
-591 IQPNAFNTHAIGD
+591 IQPNASNSHAIGD
-604 HLGANLGYWSNR
+604 HLSANLGYWSNR
-616 SGDTEL
+616 GSSEL
-622 HDEGSIFRVADL
+622 NDDGSIFRVADL

-641 VNATPTDYVGSVSES
+641 VNANTDYLGSVSES
-656 ARGILNAITGVSEQN
+656 ARGTLNAITGASEQSKI
-671 RVSEFFTQYNA
+671 SEFFTKYDE
-682 LAATSDFYTAPATDK
+682 LASTPDFYTAPANDE
-697 IYRIRVNRYPSNIYA
+697 IYRIRVNRYSGNIYA

-728 SGNTPTER
+728 YGNTPTER

-752 IKQDGGYYLIQDV
+752 IKQNDGYYLIQDV

-775 EDVYSD
+775 ED
-781 NKLYAVFNPEHAG
+781 NKLYAVFNPEYAG
-794 HYTIENCIN
+794 HYTIENSIN
-803 GTLTCVALKENKAI
+803 GTLTCVALKENKAT
-817 DITKQYLWCR
+817 DITQQYLWCR
-827 GDNESGALGQYNY
+827 GDNESGALGIYNY
-840 FYFSSPYMGNATTG
+840 FYFHSPYIGNATTG
-854 DLSNIEPGCVYRVQ
+854 SVSNIEPGCVYRVQ
-868 AVSNY
+868 AVSTY

-969 TVKRTDFGDV
+969 TVKRTEFGEV

-994 KQIGFFRVSTKTMP
+994 KQIGFFRVTTQTMP

-1032 VDGDSITSIGNAVQT
+1032 FDGDHITSIGNAVQT
-1047 KAQGD
+1047 KAQGS

>member
-16 GAMTVYAQTPDAAA
+16 GAMTVYAQTPSAAA
-30 ITSEVVPD
+30 ITSEVVPN

-59 ANNTSMKLVAKT
+59 ANSNSMKLVAKT
-71 DVTADVSTSTVG
+71 DVTTNVSTSTVG
-83 LWYIKR
+83 LWYIKQI
-89 TGTDGSDNHPIY
+89 GTDGSDNHPIY

-147 NVTSTARVNATS
+147 NITSTARVNATS
-159 ATSFNRDNSG
+159 ATSFNRNDNG
-169 SNTTWKLI
+169 SYTTWKLI
-177 PAGVKDITLV
+177 PAGIKDITLV
-187 YDNGKRSFTQSKSMV
+187 YNNGKRSFTQSKSMV
-202 LVGSEVSTNL
+202 AVGSNVSTNL
-212 NLDFYDSY
+212 NLDFFDSFN
-220 SPSSVTVTDSE
+220 PSSVTVTDNA
-231 NSYTVNC
+231 NSYTINC
-238 TTSFPFEENKFYTV
+238 TTSFPFEEDKAYML
-252 KLRWANGNW
+252 KIRWADINKSLDAQENG
-261 DGSDNTIENNVYTN
+261 VYTN
-275 RSLVWDGVLKSQI
+275 RSLVWDGVAKSQI
-288 STRANVTESNNGL
+288 STRNLVTPSNNGL
-301 WCLKFVEGTPNQ
+301 WYLKFVEGTPNQ

-318 ALNTEHARV
+318 ALNKEHARV
-327 YMDNTNNHTKAYI
+327 YMDNTTNETSAYI
-340 KVVGTPFICKKG
+340 NTVGTPFICKKG

-362 RLQALSNENANLND
+362 RLQALSVENANLND
-376 DDGKLGYW
+376 INGRLAYW
-384 TDGGS
+384 NNSDS
-389 KTNDGSTFTVYE
+389 KGDAGSTFTVYE
-401 PTSSPELVSAYTV
+401 PTSSPELVSDYTV

-426 FAGEPIV
+426 FAGEPFV
-433 VTKTG
+433 VTNTG
-438 NDKLVTNDLISVSNG
+438 NDKFATNGFISVSNIK
-453 NYNKDTQTLSL
+453 YNEGTQTLSL
-464 NYTSTAPYLLSGD
+464 NYTSTAPYQLSGD
-477 KDSEKHW
+477 NTKHW
-484 QVLRSRKDGRNDC
+484 QVLRSRKDNYNDR
-497 YLKANGDRIQSR
+497 YLKANGNSIQSR
-509 NNSLNRSSLSE
+509 SNSLNRSSLSE
-520 IESFNTNDANQW
+520 IKDFNANDANQW

-556 ASETQGTEL
+556 ASETQGAEL
-565 VISTEHATPLYL
+565 VMSSEHATPLYL
-577 NAQPALDDITGGFT
+577 NAQPTFDGITGGFT
-591 IQPNAFNTHAIGD
+591 IQPNASNSHAIGD
-604 HLGANLGYWSNR
+604 HLSANLGYWTNR
-616 SGDTEL
+616 SEDTEL
-622 HDEGSIFRVADL
+622 HDDGSIFRVADL

-641 VNATPTDYVGSVSES
+641 VNANTDYLGSVSES
-656 ARGILNAITGVSEQN
+656 ARGTLNAITGVSEQSK
-671 RVSEFFTQYNA
+671 VSEFFTKYDE
-682 LAATSDFYTAPATDK
+682 LAATPDFYTAPANDK
-697 IYRIRVNRYPSNIYA
+697 IYRIRVNRYSGNIYA

-728 SGNTPTER
+728 YGNTPRER

-752 IKQDGGYYLIQDV
+752 IKQDGDYYLIQDV

-781 NKLYAVFNPEHAG
+781 NKLYAVFNSEFAG
-794 HYTIENCIN
+794 HYTIENSIN
-803 GTLTCVALKENKAI
+803 GTLTCVALKENKAT
-817 DITKQYLWCR
+817 DITKQYLWCC
-827 GDNESGALGQYNY
+827 GDFESWALGQYNY
-840 FYFSSPYMGNATTG
+840 FYFHSPYKGNATTG
-854 DLSNIEPGCVYRVQ
+854 DVSKIEPGCVYRVQ
-868 AVSNY
+868 AVSTY

-900 VSSVLENTVG
+900 VSSVSENTVG
-910 EHRELA
+910 EHRELVL
-916 ITKVEGTV
+916 TKVEGTV

-969 TVKRTDFGDV
+969 TVKRTEFGEV

-994 KQIGFFRVSTKTMP
+994 KQIGFFRVATQTMP
-1008 ANKAYLLRSRIP
+1008 ANKAYLLRSSIP

-1032 VDGDSITSIGNAVQT
+1032 FDGDAITGIGNAVQT
-1047 KAQGD
+1047 KAQGS

-1076 QKVFIK
+1076 QKVLIK

>member
-16 GAMTVYAQTPDAAA
+16 GAMTMYAQTPSAAA
-30 ITSEVVPD
+30 ITSEVVPS

-59 ANNTSMKLVAKT
+59 ANNNSMKLVAKT
-71 DVTADVSTSTVG
+71 DVTTNVSTSKVG
-83 LWYIKR
+83 LWYIKQ
-89 TGTDGSDNHPIY
+89 TGTDGTDNHPIY

-132 DAAGNYYF
+132 DLAGNYYF

-147 NVTSTARVNATS
+147 NITSTARVNATS
-159 ATSFNRDNSG
+159 ATSFNRNDNG
-169 SNTTWKLI
+169 SYNTWKLI

-187 YDNGKRSFTQSKSMV
+187 YDNEKRTFAQSKSMV
-202 LVGSEVSTNL
+202 AVGSEVSTNL
-212 NLDFYDSY
+212 NLDFYDSFT
-220 SPSSVTVTDSE
+220 PSSVTVTDDAD
-231 NSYTVNC
+231 SYTINC
-238 TTSFPFEENKFYTV
+238 TTSFPFEEDKPYML
-252 KLRWANGNW
+252 KIRWANENKST
-261 DGSDNTIENNVYTN
+261 DTKDNKGVYIN
-275 RSLVWDGVLKSQI
+275 RSLVWDGVAKSQI
-288 STRANVTESNNGL
+288 STRNLVTESNNGL

-318 ALNTEHARV
+318 ALNVEHARV
-327 YMDNTNNHTKAYI
+327 YMDNTNDATSAYI
-340 KVVGTPFICKKG
+340 NTVGTPFICKKG
-352 NTSAN
+352 NTSDNN

-362 RLQALSNENANLND
+362 RLQALSVENANLND
-376 DDGKLGYW
+376 VSGKLAYW
-384 TDGGS
+384 NNSDS
-389 KTNDGSTFTVYE
+389 KGDAGSTFTAYE
-401 PTSSPELVSAYTV
+401 PTSSPQLVSAYTV
-414 VATNSATNEQIT
+414 VATNSASNEQIT
-426 FAGEPIV
+426 FAGEPFV
-433 VTKTG
+433 VTNTG
-438 NDKLVTNDLISVSNG
+438 NDKFATNGFIRVSNIK
-453 NYNKDTQTLSL
+453 YNEGTQTLSL
-464 NYTSTAPYLLSGD
+464 NYTSTAPYQLSGD
-477 KDSEKHW
+477 NTKHW
-484 QVLRSRKDGRNDC
+484 QVLRSRKDNYNDR
-497 YLKANGDRIQSR
+497 YLKANGNSIQSR
-509 NNSLNRSSLSE
+509 NNSLNRSSFSDLRN
-520 IESFNTNDANQW
+520 FNDDDANQW

-556 ASETQGTEL
+556 ASETQSTEL

-577 NAQPALDDITGGFT
+577 NAQPALDGITGGFT
-591 IQPNAFNTHAIGD
+591 IQPNASNNHAIGD
-604 HLGANLGYWSNR
+604 HLSGNLGYWTNGGS
-616 SGDTEL
+616 SEL
-622 HDEGSIFRVADL
+622 NDEGSIFRVADL

-656 ARGILNAITGVSEQN
+656 ARGTLNAITGASEQSK
-671 RVSEFFTQYNA
+671 VSAFFTKYDE
-682 LAATSDFYTAPATDK
+682 LAATSDLYTAPANDK
-697 IYRIRVNRYPSNIYA
+697 IYRIRVNRYSGNIYA
-712 CFANAI
+712 CFANAT

-728 SGNTPTER
+728 SGNTPAER

-752 IKQDGGYYLIQDV
+752 IKQDGGYYLIQDL

-775 EDVYSD
+775 ED

-794 HYTIENCIN
+794 HYTIENSFN
-803 GTLTCVALKENKAI
+803 GTLTCVALKENKAT
-817 DITKQYLWCR
+817 DITQQYLWCC
-827 GDNESGALGQYNY
+827 GDYESWALGTYNY
-840 FYFSSPYMGNATTG
+840 FSFHSPYMGNVTTG
-854 DLSNIEPGCVYRVQ
+854 SVSNIEPGCVYRVQ
-868 AVSNY
+868 AVSTY

-916 ITKVEGTV
+916 ITKVEGIV

-944 PVSVNLGVTGAA
+944 PVSVNLGVTGTA

-979 SYYALANKALTEGGE
+979 PYYALANKALTEGGE
-994 KQIGFFRVSTKTMP
+994 KQIGFFRVSTQRMP
-1008 ANKAYLLRSRIP
+1008 ANKAYLLRTSIP

-1032 VDGDSITSIGNAVQT
+1032 FDGDHITSIGNAVQT
-1047 KAQGD
+1047 KAQGS

-1064 YPTHGIYVKGNG
+1064 YPTHGIYVKGSG

>member
-16 GAMTVYAQTPDAAA
+16 GAMTVYAQTPSAAA
-30 ITSEVVPD
+30 ITSEVVPN

-71 DVTADVSTSTVG
+71 DVTTNVSTSTVG
-83 LWYIKR
+83 LWYIKQ
-89 TGTDGSDNHPIY
+89 TGTDGTDNHPIY

-147 NVTSTARVNATS
+147 NITSTARVNATS
-159 ATSFNRDNSG
+159 ATSFNRNDNG
-169 SNTTWKLI
+169 SYTTWKLI

-187 YDNGKRSFTQSKSMV
+187 YNNGKRSFTQSKSMV
-202 LVGSEVSTNL
+202 AVGSNVSTNL
-212 NLDFYDSY
+212 NLDFFDSFN
-220 SPSSVTVTDSE
+220 PSSVTVTDNA
-231 NSYTVNC
+231 NSYTINC
-238 TTSFPFEENKFYTV
+238 TTSFPFEEDKAYML
-252 KLRWANGNW
+252 KIRWADKNKSLDAQENG
-261 DGSDNTIENNVYTN
+261 VYTN
-275 RSLVWDGVLKSQI
+275 RSLVWDGVAKSQI
-288 STRANVTESNNGL
+288 STRNLVTPSNNGL
-301 WCLKFVEGTPNQ
+301 WYLKFVEGTPNQ

-318 ALNTEHARV
+318 ALNKEHARV
-327 YMDNTNNHTKAYI
+327 YMDNTTNETSAYI
-340 KVVGTPFICKKG
+340 NTVGTPFICKKG

-362 RLQALSNENANLND
+362 RLQALSVENANLND
-376 DDGKLGYW
+376 INGRLAYW
-384 TDGGS
+384 NNGES
-389 KTNDGSTFTVYE
+389 KGDQGSTFTLYE

-426 FAGEPIV
+426 FAGEPFV
-433 VTKTG
+433 VTNTG
-438 NDKLVTNDLISVSNG
+438 NDKFATNGFISVSNIK
-453 NYNKDTQTLSL
+453 YNEGTQTLSL
-464 NYTSTAPYLLSGD
+464 NYTSTAPYQLSGD
-477 KDSEKHW
+477 NTKHW
-484 QVLRSRKDGRNDC
+484 QVLRSRMDNYNDR
-497 YLKANGDRIQSR
+497 YLKANGNDIQSR

-520 IESFNTNDANQW
+520 IKDFNANDANQW

-556 ASETQGTEL
+556 ASETQGAEL
-565 VISTEHATPLYL
+565 VMSSEHATPLYL
-577 NAQPALDDITGGFT
+577 NAQPTFDGITGGFT
-591 IQPNAFNTHAIGD
+591 IQPNASNSHAIGD
-604 HLGANLGYWSNR
+604 HLSANLGYWSNR

-622 HDEGSIFRVADL
+622 HDDGSIFRVADL

-641 VNATPTDYVGSVSES
+641 VNANTDYLGSVSES
-656 ARGILNAITGVSEQN
+656 ARGTLNAITGVSEQSK
-671 RVSEFFTQYNA
+671 VSEFFTKYDE
-682 LAATSDFYTAPATDK
+682 LAATPDFYTAPANDK
-697 IYRIRVNRYPSNIYA
+697 IYRIRVNRYSGNIYA

-728 SGNTPTER
+728 YGNTPRER

-752 IKQDGGYYLIQDV
+752 IKQDDGYYLIQDV

-781 NKLYAVFNPEHAG
+781 NKLYAVFNSEFAG
-794 HYTIENCIN
+794 HYTIENSIN
-803 GTLTCVALKENKAI
+803 GTLTCVALKENKAT
-817 DITKQYLWCR
+817 DITKQYLWCC
-827 GDNESGALGQYNY
+827 GDFESWALGQYNY
-840 FYFSSPYMGNATTG
+840 FYFHSPYKGNATTG
-854 DLSNIEPGCVYRVQ
+854 DVSKIEPGCVYRVQ
-868 AVSNY
+868 AVSTY

-900 VSSVLENTVG
+900 VSSVSENTVG
-910 EHRELA
+910 EHRELVL
-916 ITKVEGTV
+916 TKVEGTV

-969 TVKRTDFGDV
+969 TVKRTEFGEV

-994 KQIGFFRVSTKTMP
+994 KQIGFFRVATQTMP
-1008 ANKAYLLRSRIP
+1008 ANKAYLLRSSIP

-1032 VDGDSITSIGNAVQT
+1032 FDGDAITGIGNAVQT
-1047 KAQGD
+1047 KAQGS

>member
-16 GAMTVYAQTPDAAA
+16 GAMTVYAQTPDASA
-30 ITSEVVPD
+30 ITSEVVPN

-52 ITSPYIA
+52 ITSPYLA

-71 DVTADVSTSTVG
+71 DVTTNVSTSKVG
-83 LWYIKR
+83 LWYIKQI
-89 TGTDGSDNHPIY
+89 GTDGSDNHPIY

-159 ATSFNRDNSG
+159 ATSFNRNDNG
-169 SNTTWKLI
+169 SYTTWKLI
-177 PAGVKDITLV
+177 PAGIKDITLV
-187 YDNGKRSFTQSKSMV
+187 YNNGKRSFTQSKSMV

-220 SPSSVTVTDSE
+220 NPSTVTVND
-231 NSYTVNC
+231 NDDSYTVNC
-238 TTSFPFEENKFYTV
+238 TTSFPFDEDKFYTV
-252 KLRWANGNW
+252 KLRWAGENWNG
-261 DGSDNTIENNVYTN
+261 DNAKDEKGIYTN

-318 ALNTEHARV
+318 ALNAEHARV
-327 YMDNTNNHTKAYI
+327 CIDNTNNHTKAYI
-340 KVVGTPFICKKG
+340 NVVGTPFICKKG

-389 KTNDGSTFTVYE
+389 KTNDGSTLTLYE
-401 PTSSPELVSAYTV
+401 PTSSPELVSTYTV
-414 VATNSATNEQIT
+414 VATNSATNGQIT

-438 NDKLVTNDLISVSNG
+438 NDKLVTNNFISVSNG

-464 NYTSTAPYLLSGD
+464 DYTSTAPYQLSG
-477 KDSEKHW
+477 EETTAKHW
-484 QVLRSRKDGRNDC
+484 QVIRSRKDDRTDC
-497 YLKANGDRIQSR
+497 YLKANGNSIQSR
-509 NNSLNRSSLSE
+509 SNSLNRSSLSE
-520 IESFNTNDANQW
+520 IKKFNANDANQW

-544 LVNKATAGKAYL
+544 LVNKATVGKAYL

-565 VISTEHATPLYL
+565 VISSEHATPLYL
-577 NAQPALDDITGGFT
+577 NAQPALDGITGGFT
-591 IQPNAFNTHAIGD
+591 IQPNAFNNHAIGD
-604 HLGANLGYWSNR
+604 HLSGNLGYWSNR

-622 HDEGSIFRVADL
+622 HDDGSIFRVADL

-641 VNATPTDYVGSVSES
+641 VNANTDYLGSVSES
-656 ARGILNAITGVSEQN
+656 ARGTLNAITGVSEQS
-671 RVSEFFTQYNA
+671 RVSEFFTKYDE
-682 LAATSDFYTAPATDK
+682 LAATPDFYTAPANDK
-697 IYRIRVNRYPSNIYA
+697 IYRIRVNRYSGNIYA

-718 ADSEGNVKQG
+718 ADSEGNVKEN
-728 SGNTPTER
+728 SDNT
-736 LLGFTDTESA
+736 LLGFTNTESA

-752 IKQDGGYYLIQDV
+752 VKQEDGYYLIQDV
-765 NSKFYYGSRA
+765 NSNFYYGTHGDR
-775 EDVYSD
+775 
-781 NKLYAVFNPEHAG
+781 LYAVANSEQAG
-794 HYTIENCIN
+794 HYSIENSIN
-803 GTLTCVALKENKAI
+803 GTLTCVGLKENKAT
-817 DITKQYLWCR
+817 DKTKQYLWCR
-827 GDNESGALGQYNY
+827 GENTDQALNSLNY
-840 FYFSSPYMGNATTG
+840 FSEHTPYTYNATTG
-854 DLSNIEPGCVYRVQ
+854 DVSNIEPGCVYRVQ
-868 AVSNY
+868 AVSTY
-873 PVTFKAEYSTLNLPF
+873 PITFKAEYSTLNLPF

-900 VSSVLENTVG
+900 VSSVSENTVG
-910 EHRELA
+910 EHRELVLN
-916 ITKVEGTV
+916 KVEGTV

-944 PVSVNLGVTGAA
+944 SVSVNLGVTGAT

-969 TVKRTDFGDV
+969 TVKRTEFGEV

-994 KQIGFFRVSTKTMP
+994 KQIGFFRVATQTMP
-1008 ANKAYLLRSRIP
+1008 ANKAYLLRSSIP

-1032 VDGDSITSIGNAVQT
+1032 FDGDTITGIGNAVQT
-1047 KAQGD
+1047 KAQGN
-1052 EVYYDLNGRRVL
+1052 EVYYDLNGHRVL

>member
-1 MKRISTLFSLLLFML
+1 MKRISTLFSLLLLML
-16 GAMTVYAQTPDAAA
+16 GAMTVYAQTPSAAA
-30 ITSEVVPD
+30 ITSEVVPN

-52 ITSPYIA
+52 ITSPYLA
-59 ANNTSMKLVAKT
+59 ANNNSMKLVAKT
-71 DVTADVSTSTVG
+71 DVTTNVSTSKVG
-83 LWYIKR
+83 LWYIKQ
-89 TGTDGSDNHPIY
+89 TGTDGSDNHSIY

-106 EGNKLYWSPNPDCPL
+106 EGSKLYWSVGTDCPL
-121 GTIVGIYRIGK
+121 GSTVGIYRIGK
-132 DAAGNYYF
+132 DDAGNYYF

-159 ATSFNRDNSG
+159 ATSFNRKNDG
-169 SNTTWKLI
+169 SYNTWKLI

-187 YDNGKRSFTQSKSMV
+187 YDNGQRSFTQSKSMV
-202 LVGSEVSTNL
+202 AVGSEVSTNL
-212 NLDFYDSY
+212 DLDFYDSFN
-220 SPSSVTVTDSE
+220 PSSVTVTD
-231 NSYTVNC
+231 NADSYNINC
-238 TTSFPFEENKFYTV
+238 TTSFPFEEDKAYLL
-252 KLRWANGNW
+252 KIRWANINQSLDAQK
-261 DGSDNTIENNVYTN
+261 DGVYTN
-275 RSLVWDGVLKSQI
+275 RSLVWDGVAKSQI
-288 STRANVTESNNGL
+288 STRNLVTQSNNGL
-301 WCLKFVEGTPNQ
+301 WYLKFVDGTPNQ

-318 ALNTEHARV
+318 ALNVEHARV
-327 YMDNTNNHTKAYI
+327 YMDNTTNATSAYI
-340 KVVGTPFICKKG
+340 NTVGTPFICKKG
-352 NTSAN
+352 NTSDKN

-362 RLQALSNENANLND
+362 RLQALSDENANLND
-376 DDGKLGYW
+376 INGKLAYW
-384 TDGGS
+384 NDSRS
-389 KTNDGSTFTVYE
+389 KDDQGSTFTVYE
-401 PTSSPELVSAYTV
+401 PTSSPELVSAYNV

-426 FAGEPIV
+426 FAGEPFV
-433 VTKTG
+433 STDTG
-438 NDKLVTNDLISVSNG
+438 NDKFAIATNDFISVSNL
-453 NYNKDTQTLSL
+453 NYNKGTQTLTL

-484 QVLRSRKDGRNDC
+484 QVLRSRKDDYNDR
-497 YLKANGDRIQSR
+497 YLKANGNSIQSR
-509 NNSLNRSSLSE
+509 SNSLNRSSLSE
-520 IESFNTNDANQW
+520 IKKFNANDANQW

-565 VISTEHATPLYL
+565 VISSEHATPLYL
-577 NAQPALDDITGGFT
+577 NAQPTFDGITGGFT
-591 IQPNAFNTHAIGD
+591 IQPNASNSHAIGD
-604 HLGANLGYWSNR
+604 HLSANLGYWSNR
-616 SGDTEL
+616 GSSEL
-622 HDEGSIFRVADL
+622 NDDGSIFRVADL

-641 VNATPTDYVGSVSES
+641 VNANTDYLGSVSES
-656 ARGILNAITGVSEQN
+656 ARGTLNAITGASEQSKI
-671 RVSEFFTQYNA
+671 SEFFTKYDE
-682 LAATSDFYTAPATDK
+682 LASTPDFYTAPANDE
-697 IYRIRVNRYPSNIYA
+697 IYRIRVNRYSGNIYA

-728 SGNTPTER
+728 YGNTPTER

-752 IKQDGGYYLIQDV
+752 IKQNDGYYLIQDV

-775 EDVYSD
+775 ED
-781 NKLYAVFNPEHAG
+781 NKLYAVFNPEYAG
-794 HYTIENCIN
+794 HYTIENSIN
-803 GTLTCVALKENKAI
+803 GTLTCVALKENKAT
-817 DITKQYLWCR
+817 DITQQYLWCR
-827 GDNESGALGQYNY
+827 GDNESGALGTYNY
-840 FYFSSPYMGNATTG
+840 FSFHSPYMGNVTTG
-854 DLSNIEPGCVYRVQ
+854 SVSNIEPGCVYRVQ
-868 AVSNY
+868 AVSTY

-944 PVSVNLGVTGAA
+944 PVSVNLGVTGTA

-979 SYYALANKALTEGGE
+979 PYYALANKALTEGGE
-994 KQIGFFRVSTKTMP
+994 KQIGFFRVSTQTMP
-1008 ANKAYLLRSRIP
+1008 ANKAYLLRTSIP

-1032 VDGDSITSIGNAVQT
+1032 FDGDHITSIGNAVQT
-1047 KAQGD
+1047 KAQGS

>member
-1 MKRISTLFSLLLFML
+1 M
-16 GAMTVYAQTPDAAA
+16 YAQTPDAAA
-30 ITSEVVPD
+30 ITSEEVPN

-52 ITSPYIA
+52 ITSPYLA
-59 ANNTSMKLVAKT
+59 ANNNSMKLVAKT
-71 DVTADVSTSTVG
+71 DVTTNVSTSTVG
-83 LWYIKR
+83 LWYIKQ
-89 TGTDGSDNHPIY
+89 TGTDGSDNHSIY

-106 EGNKLYWSPNPDCPL
+106 EGSKLYWSVGTDCPL
-121 GTIVGIYRIGK
+121 GSTVGIYRIGK
-132 DAAGNYYF
+132 DDAGNYYF

-159 ATSFNRDNSG
+159 ATSFNRKNDG
-169 SNTTWKLI
+169 SYNTWKLI

-187 YDNGKRSFTQSKSMV
+187 YDNGQRSFTQSKSMV
-202 LVGSEVSTNL
+202 AVGSEVSTNL
-212 NLDFYDSY
+212 DLDFYDSFN
-220 SPSSVTVTDSE
+220 PSSVTVTD
-231 NSYTVNC
+231 NADSYNINC
-238 TTSFPFEENKFYTV
+238 TTSFPFEEDKAYLL
-252 KLRWANGNW
+252 KIRWANINQSLDAQK
-261 DGSDNTIENNVYTN
+261 DGVYTN
-275 RSLVWDGVLKSQI
+275 RSLVWDGVAKSQI
-288 STRANVTESNNGL
+288 STRNLVTQSNNGL
-301 WCLKFVEGTPNQ
+301 WYLKFVDGTPNQ

-318 ALNTEHARV
+318 ALNVEHARV
-327 YMDNTNNHTKAYI
+327 YMDNTTNATSAYI
-340 KVVGTPFICKKG
+340 NTVGTPFICKKG
-352 NTSAN
+352 NTSDKN

-362 RLQALSNENANLND
+362 RLQALSDENANLND
-376 DDGKLGYW
+376 INGKLAYW
-384 TDGGS
+384 NDSRS
-389 KTNDGSTFTVYE
+389 KDDQGSTFTVYE
-401 PTSSPELVSAYTV
+401 PTSSPELVSAYNV

-426 FAGEPIV
+426 FAGEPFV
-433 VTKTG
+433 STDTG
-438 NDKLVTNDLISVSNG
+438 NDKFAIATNDFISVSNL
-453 NYNKDTQTLSL
+453 NYNKGTQTLTL

-484 QVLRSRKDGRNDC
+484 QVLRSRKDDYNDR
-497 YLKANGDRIQSR
+497 YLKANGNSIQSR
-509 NNSLNRSSLSE
+509 SNSLNRSSLSE
-520 IESFNTNDANQW
+520 IKKFNANDANQW

-565 VISTEHATPLYL
+565 VISSEHATPLYL
-577 NAQPALDDITGGFT
+577 NAQPTFDGITGGFT
-591 IQPNAFNTHAIGD
+591 IQPNAFNNHAIGD
-604 HLGANLGYWSNR
+604 HLSGNLGYWTNR
-616 SGDTEL
+616 GSSEL
-622 HDEGSIFRVADL
+622 NDEGSIFRVADL

-656 ARGILNAITGVSEQN
+656 ARGTLNAITGASEQSKI
-671 RVSEFFTQYNA
+671 SEFFTKYDE
-682 LAATSDFYTAPATDK
+682 LASTPDFYTAPANDE
-697 IYRIRVNRYPSNIYA
+697 IYRIRVNRYSGNIYA

-728 SGNTPTER
+728 YGNTPTER

-752 IKQDGGYYLIQDV
+752 IKQNDGYYLIQDV

-775 EDVYSD
+775 ED
-781 NKLYAVFNPEHAG
+781 NKLYAVFNPEYAG
-794 HYTIENCIN
+794 HYTIENSIN
-803 GTLTCVALKENKAI
+803 GTLTCVALKENKAT
-817 DITKQYLWCR
+817 DITQQYLWCR
-827 GDNESGALGQYNY
+827 GDNESGALGIYNY
-840 FYFSSPYMGNATTG
+840 FYFHSPYIGNATTG
-854 DLSNIEPGCVYRVQ
+854 SVSNIEPGCVYRVQ
-868 AVSNY
+868 AVSTY

-939 PTSEE
+939 PTTEE

-969 TVKRTDFGDV
+969 TVRRTDFGEV

-994 KQIGFFRVSTKTMP
+994 KQIGFFRVSTQTMP

-1020 ASAGNAMALLFN
+1020 TSAGNAMALLFN
-1032 VDGDSITSIGNAVQT
+1032 FDGDHITSIGNAVQT

>member
-16 GAMTVYAQTPDAAA
+16 GAMTVYAQTPSAAA
-30 ITSEVVPD
+30 ITSEVVPN

-52 ITSPYIA
+52 ITSPYLA
-59 ANNTSMKLVAKT
+59 ANSNSMKLVAKT
-71 DVTADVSTSTVG
+71 DVTTNVSTSTVG

-106 EGNKLYWSPNPDCPL
+106 EGDKLYWSVGQNCPL
-121 GTIVGIYRIGK
+121 GSTVGIYRIGK
-132 DAAGNYYF
+132 DDAGHYYF

-159 ATSFNRDNSG
+159 ATSFNRNNSG

-177 PAGVKDITLV
+177 PAGVKDIALV
-187 YDNGKRSFTQSKSMV
+187 YDNGQRSFTQSKSMV
-202 LVGSEVSTNL
+202 AVGSNISTNL
-212 NLDFYDSY
+212 NLDFYDSFD
-220 SPSSVTVTDSE
+220 PSTVTVND
-231 NSYTVNC
+231 NDDSYTINC

-464 NYTSTAPYLLSGD
+464 DYTSTAPYQLSG
-477 KDSEKHW
+477 ENTKHW
-484 QVLRSRKDGRNDC
+484 QVIRSRKDERTDC
-497 YLKANGDRIQSR
+497 YLKTNGDRIQSR

-697 IYRIRVNRYPSNIYA
+697 IYRIRVNRISENIYA

-718 ADSEGNVKQG
+718 ADSNGKVKEN
-728 SGNTPTER
+728 SDNT
-736 LLGFTDTESA
+736 LLGFTNTESA

-752 IKQDGGYYLIQDV
+752 VKQDDGYYLIQDV
-765 NSKFYYGSRA
+765 NSNFYYGPHGDR
-775 EDVYSD
+775 
-781 NKLYAVFNPEHAG
+781 LYAVANSEQAG
-794 HYTIENCIN
+794 HYSIENSIN
-803 GTLTCVALKENKAI
+803 GTFTYVGLKENKAT
-817 DITKQYLWCR
+817 DKTKQYLWCC
-827 GDNESGALGQYNY
+827 GENANQILNTYNY
-840 FYFSSPYMGNATTG
+840 FSQHTPYINNATTG
-854 DLSNIEPGCVYRVQ
+854 NIEPGCVFRVQ
-868 AVSNY
+868 AVSTY

-900 VSSVLENTVG
+900 VSGVSENTVG

-956 TQAEGVNNILSGS
+956 TPSEGVNNILSGS
-969 TVKRTDFGDV
+969 TVKRTEFGDV

-1008 ANKAYLLRSRIP
+1008 ANKAYLLRSSIP

-1032 VDGDSITSIGNAVQT
+1032 FDGDSITSIGNAVQT

>member
-16 GAMTVYAQTPDAAA
+16 GAMTVYAQTPSAAA
-30 ITSEVVPD
+30 ITSEVVPN

-71 DVTADVSTSTVG
+71 DVTADVSTSKVG
-83 LWYIKR
+83 LWYIKQ

-147 NVTSTARVNATS
+147 NITSTARVNATS
-159 ATSFNRDNSG
+159 ATSFNRNDNG
-169 SNTTWKLI
+169 SCTTWKLI

-187 YDNGKRSFTQSKSMV
+187 YNNGKRSFTQSKSMV
-202 LVGSEVSTNL
+202 AVGSNVSTNL
-212 NLDFYDSY
+212 NLDFYDSFD
-220 SPSSVTVTDSE
+220 PSTVTVTD
-231 NSYTVNC
+231 NDDSYTINC
-238 TTSFPFEENKFYTV
+238 TTSFPFEEDKAYML
-252 KLRWANGNW
+252 KIRWANINKAL
-261 DGSDNTIENNVYTN
+261 DAQENGVYTN
-275 RSLVWDGVLKSQI
+275 RSLVWDGVAKSQI
-288 STRANVTESNNGL
+288 STRNLVTESNNGL
-301 WCLKFVEGTPNQ
+301 WYLKFVEGTPNQ

-318 ALNTEHARV
+318 ALNVEHARV
-327 YMDNTNNHTKAYI
+327 CMDNTTNETTAYI
-340 KVVGTPFICKKG
+340 NTVGTPFICKKG

-362 RLQALSNENANLND
+362 RLQALSVENANLND
-376 DDGKLGYW
+376 INGRLAYWNDGE
-384 TDGGS
+384 S
-389 KTNDGSTFTVYE
+389 KTDAGSTFTLYE
-401 PTSSPELVSAYTV
+401 PTSSPELVSVNKV

-426 FAGEPIV
+426 FAGEPFV
-433 VTKTG
+433 VTNTG
-438 NDKLVTNDLISVSNG
+438 NDKFATNGFISVSNIK
-453 NYNKDTQTLSL
+453 YNEGTQTLSL
-464 NYTSTAPYLLSGD
+464 DYTSTAPYQLSGD
-477 KDSEKHW
+477 DTKHW
-484 QVLRSRKDGRNDC
+484 QVFRSRKDDTH
-497 YLKANGDRIQSR
+497 YLKANGNSIQSR
-509 NNSLNRSSLSE
+509 DNSLNRSSLSE
-520 IESFNTNDANQW
+520 IKNFNANDANQW

-556 ASETQGTEL
+556 ASETQGAEL
-565 VISTEHATPLYL
+565 VMSSEHATPLYL
-577 NAQPALDDITGGFT
+577 NAQPALDGITGGFT
-591 IQPNAFNTHAIGD
+591 IQPNASNNHAIGD
-604 HLGANLGYWSNR
+604 HLSANLGYWTNR
-616 SGDTEL
+616 SEDTEL
-622 HDEGSIFRVADL
+622 HDDGSIFRVADL

-641 VNATPTDYVGSVSES
+641 VNANTDYLGSVSES
-656 ARGILNAITGVSEQN
+656 ARGTLNAITGASEQS
-671 RVSEFFTQYNA
+671 RVSEFFTKYDE
-682 LAATSDFYTAPATDK
+682 LAATPDFYTAPASDK
-697 IYRIRVNRYPSNIYA
+697 IYRIRVNRYTGNIYA

-728 SGNTPTER
+728 YGNTPTER

-765 NSKFYYGSRA
+765 NSKFYYGSRD
-775 EDVYSD
+775 EDKSSD
-781 NKLYAVFNPEHAG
+781 NKLYAVFNSEYAG
-794 HYTIENCIN
+794 HYTIENSIN
-803 GTLTCVALKENKAI
+803 GTLTCVALKENKAT
-817 DITKQYLWCR
+817 DITRQYLWCC
-827 GDNESGALGQYNY
+827 GDYESWALGQYNY
-840 FYFSSPYMGNATTG
+840 FYFHSPYKGNATTG
-854 DLSNIEPGCVYRVQ
+854 DVSNIEPGCVYRVQ
-868 AVSNY
+868 AVSTY
-873 PVTFKAEYSTLNLPF
+873 PVTFKAEYSTLNIPF

-900 VSSVLENTVG
+900 VSSVSENTVG
-910 EHRELA
+910 EHRELVLN
-916 ITKVEGTV
+916 KVEGTV

-944 PVSVNLGVTGAA
+944 SVSVNLGVTGAA

-969 TVKRTDFGDV
+969 TVKRTEFGEV

-994 KQIGFFRVSTKTMP
+994 KQIGFFRVATQTMP
-1008 ANKAYLLRSRIP
+1008 ANKAYLLRSSIP

-1032 VDGDSITSIGNAVQT
+1032 FDGDTITGIGNAVQT
-1047 KAQGD
+1047 KAQGN

>member
-16 GAMTVYAQTPDAAA
+16 GAMMVYAQTPDASA
-30 ITSEVVPD
+30 ITSEVVPN

-52 ITSPYIA
+52 ITSPYLA
-59 ANNTSMKLVAKT
+59 ANNNSMKLVAKT
-71 DVTADVSTSTVG
+71 DVTTNVSTSNVG
-83 LWYIKR
+83 LWYIKQ
-89 TGTDGSDNHPIY
+89 TGTDGTDKHPIY

-147 NVTSTARVNATS
+147 NITSTARVNATS
-159 ATSFNRDNSG
+159 ATSFNRNDNG
-169 SNTTWKLI
+169 SYTTWKLI
-177 PAGVKDITLV
+177 PAGIKDITLV
-187 YDNGKRSFTQSKSMV
+187 YNNGKRQFTQSKSMV
-202 LVGSEVSTNL
+202 AVGSEVSTNL
-212 NLDFYDSY
+212 NLDFYDSFT
-220 SPSSVTVTDSE
+220 PSSVTVTDDAD
-231 NSYTVNC
+231 SYTINC
-238 TTSFPFEENKFYTV
+238 TTSFPFEEDKPYML
-252 KLRWANGNW
+252 KIRWANENKST
-261 DGSDNTIENNVYTN
+261 DTKDNKGVYIN
-275 RSLVWDGVLKSQI
+275 RSLVWDGVAKSQI
-288 STRANVTESNNGL
+288 STRNLVTESNNGL

-327 YMDNTNNHTKAYI
+327 YMDNTTNATSAYI
-340 KVVGTPFICKKG
+340 NTVGTPFICKKG
-352 NTSAN
+352 NISDN
-357 YSNGF
+357 KYSNGF
-362 RLQALSNENANLND
+362 RLQALSDENANLND
-376 DDGKLGYW
+376 IDGRLAYW
-384 TDGGS
+384 NDGES
-389 KTNDGSTFTVYE
+389 KTDKGSTFTLYE
-401 PTSSPELVSAYTV
+401 PTSSPQLVSVKKV
-414 VATNSATNEQIT
+414 VATNSASNEQIT
-426 FAGEPIV
+426 FAGEPFV
-433 VTKTG
+433 VTNTG
-438 NDKLVTNDLISVSNG
+438 NDKFATNNFISVSNLK
-453 NYNKDTQTLSL
+453 YNEGTQTLTL
-464 NYTSTAPYLLSGD
+464 NYTSTAPYQLSD
-477 KDSEKHW
+477 DDTKHW

-497 YLKANGDRIQSR
+497 YLKANENSIQSR
-509 NNSLNRSSLSE
+509 SNSLNRSSFSDLRN
-520 IESFNTNDANQW
+520 FNATDANQW

-556 ASETQGTEL
+556 ASETDGTEL

-577 NAQPALDDITGGFT
+577 NAQPALGGITGGFT
-591 IQPNAFNTHAIGD
+591 IQPNASNNHAIGD
-604 HLGANLGYWSNR
+604 HLSKNLGYWSTR

-641 VNATPTDYVGSVSES
+641 VDATPTDYVGSVSES
-656 ARGILNAITGVSEQN
+656 ARGTLNAITGASEQSK
-671 RVSEFFTQYNA
+671 VSAFFTKYDE
-682 LAATSDFYTAPATDK
+682 LAATSDLYTAPANDK
-697 IYRIRVNRYPSNIYA
+697 IYRIRVNRYSGNIYA
-712 CFANAI
+712 CFANAT

-728 SGNTPTER
+728 SGNTPAER

-752 IKQDGGYYLIQDV
+752 IKQDGGYYLIQDL

-775 EDVYSD
+775 ED

-794 HYTIENCIN
+794 HYTIENSFN
-803 GTLTCVALKENKAI
+803 GTLTCVALKENKAT
-817 DITKQYLWCR
+817 DITQQYLWCC
-827 GDNESGALGQYNY
+827 GDYESWALGTYNY
-840 FYFSSPYMGNATTG
+840 FSFHSPYMGNVTTG
-854 DLSNIEPGCVYRVQ
+854 SVSNIEPGCVYRVQ
-868 AVSNY
+868 AVSTY

-888 DVTLPENVEAYV
+888 DVTLPENVEAYG

-944 PVSVNLGVTGAA
+944 PVSVNLGVTGTA

-979 SYYALANKALTEGGE
+979 PYYALANKALTEGGE
-994 KQIGFFRVSTKTMP
+994 KQIGFFRVSTQTMP
-1008 ANKAYLLRSRIP
+1008 ANKAYLLRTSIP

-1032 VDGDSITSIGNAVQT
+1032 FDGDHITSIGNAVQT
-1047 KAQGD
+1047 KAQGS

>member
-16 GAMTVYAQTPDAAA
+16 GAMTVYAQTPSAAA
-30 ITSEVVPD
+30 ITSEVVPN

-71 DVTADVSTSTVG
+71 DVTTNVSTSKVG
-83 LWYIKR
+83 LWYIKQ
-89 TGTDGSDNHPIY
+89 TGTDGTDNHPIY

-147 NVTSTARVNATS
+147 NITSTARVNATS
-159 ATSFNRDNSG
+159 ATSFNRNDNG

-187 YDNGKRSFTQSKSMV
+187 YNNGKRSFTQSKSMV
-202 LVGSEVSTNL
+202 AVGSNVSTNL
-212 NLDFYDSY
+212 NLDFFDSY
-220 SPSSVTVTDSE
+220 NPSSVAVTD
-231 NSYTVNC
+231 NADSYNINC
-238 TTSFPFEENKFYTV
+238 TTSFPFEEDKAYML
-252 KLRWANGNW
+252 KIRWANINKSLDAQE
-261 DGSDNTIENNVYTN
+261 DGVYTN

-288 STRANVTESNNGL
+288 STRNLVTPSNNGL
-301 WCLKFVEGTPNQ
+301 WYLKFVEGTPNQ

-318 ALNTEHARV
+318 ALNKEHARV
-327 YMDNTNNHTKAYI
+327 YMDNTTNETSAYI
-340 KVVGTPFICKKG
+340 NTVGTPFICKKG

-362 RLQALSNENANLND
+362 RLQALSVENANLND
-376 DDGKLGYW
+376 INGRLAYW
-384 TDGGS
+384 NNSDS
-389 KTNDGSTFTVYE
+389 KGDAGSTFTVYE
-401 PTSSPELVSAYTV
+401 PTSSPELVSDYTV

-426 FAGEPIV
+426 FAGEPFV
-433 VTKTG
+433 VTNTG
-438 NDKLVTNDLISVSNG
+438 NDKFATNGFISVSNI

-464 NYTSTAPYLLSGD
+464 DYTSTAPYQLSG
-477 KDSEKHW
+477 EETTAKHW
-484 QVLRSRKDGRNDC
+484 QVIRSRKDDRTDC
-497 YLKANGDRIQSR
+497 YLKANGNSIQSR
-509 NNSLNRSSLSE
+509 SNSLNRSSLSE
-520 IESFNTNDANQW
+520 IKKFNANDANQW

-544 LVNKATAGKAYL
+544 LVNKATVGKAYL

-565 VISTEHATPLYL
+565 VISSEHATPLYL
-577 NAQPALDDITGGFT
+577 NAQPALDGITGGFT
-591 IQPNAFNTHAIGD
+591 IQPNAFNNHAIGD
-604 HLGANLGYWSNR
+604 HLSGNLGYWSNR

-622 HDEGSIFRVADL
+622 HDDGSIFRVADL

-641 VNATPTDYVGSVSES
+641 VNANTDYLGSVSES
-656 ARGILNAITGVSEQN
+656 ARGTLNAITGASEQS
-671 RVSEFFTQYNA
+671 RVSEFFTKYDE
-682 LAATSDFYTAPATDK
+682 LAATRDFYTAPASDK
-697 IYRIRVNRYPSNIYA
+697 IYRIRVNRYTGNIYA

-728 SGNTPTER
+728 YGNTPTER

-765 NSKFYYGSRA
+765 NSKFYYGSRD
-775 EDVYSD
+775 EDKSSD
-781 NKLYAVFNPEHAG
+781 NKLYAVFNSEYAG
-794 HYTIENCIN
+794 HYTIENSIN
-803 GTLTCVALKENKAI
+803 GTLTCVALKENKAT
-817 DITKQYLWCR
+817 DITRQYLWCC
-827 GDNESGALGQYNY
+827 GDYESWALGQYNY
-840 FYFSSPYMGNATTG
+840 FYFHSPYKGNATTG
-854 DLSNIEPGCVYRVQ
+854 DVSNIEPGCVYRVQ
-868 AVSNY
+868 AVSTY
-873 PVTFKAEYSTLNLPF
+873 PITFKAEYSTLNLPF

-900 VSSVLENTVG
+900 VSSVSENTVG
-910 EHRELA
+910 EHRELVLN
-916 ITKVEGTV
+916 KVEGTV

-944 PVSVNLGVTGAA
+944 SVSVNLGVTGAT

-969 TVKRTDFGDV
+969 TVKRTEFGEV

-994 KQIGFFRVSTKTMP
+994 KQIGFFRVATQTMP
-1008 ANKAYLLRSRIP
+1008 ANKAYLLRSSIP

-1032 VDGDSITSIGNAVQT
+1032 FDGDTITGIGNAVQT
-1047 KAQGD
+1047 KTQGN
-1052 EVYYDLNGRRVL
+1052 EVYYDLNGRRIL

>member
-1 MKRISTLFSLLLFML
+1 MKGISTLFSLLLFML
-16 GAMTVYAQTPDAAA
+16 GAMTVYAQTPSAAA
-30 ITSEVVPD
+30 ITSEVVPS

-52 ITSPYIA
+52 ITSPYLA
-59 ANNTSMKLVAKT
+59 ANNNSMKLVAKT
-71 DVTADVSTSTVG
+71 DVTTNVSTSKVG

-89 TGTDGSDNHPIY
+89 IGTDGSDNHPIY

-106 EGNKLYWSPNPDCPL
+106 EGNKLYWSVGQNCPL
-121 GTIVGIYRIGK
+121 SSNVGIYRIGK
-132 DAAGNYYF
+132 DDAGNYYF

-147 NVTSTARVNATS
+147 NITNTARVNATS
-159 ATSFNRDNSG
+159 ATTFERNDNG
-169 SNTTWKLI
+169 SYNTWKLI

-187 YDNGKRSFTQSKSMV
+187 YDNRQRKFTQSKSMV
-202 LVGSEVSTNL
+202 AVGSKVSTNL
-212 NLDFYDSY
+212 NLDFYDSFD
-220 SPSSVTVTDSE
+220 PSSVTVTD
-231 NSYTVNC
+231 NNDSYTISC
-238 TTSFPFEENKFYTV
+238 TTSFPFEENKPYML
-252 KLRWANGNW
+252 KMRWANK
-261 DGSDNTIENNVYTN
+261 SYSINTQENGAYTN
-275 RSLVWDGVLKSQI
+275 RSLVWDGVAKSQI
-288 STRANVTESNNGL
+288 STCNLVTESNNGL
-301 WCLKFVEGTPNQ
+301 WYLKFVDGTPNQ

-318 ALNTEHARV
+318 ALNKEHARV
-327 YMDNTNNHTKAYI
+327 YMDNPTNETTAYI
-340 KVVGTPFICKKG
+340 NTVGTPFICKKG
-352 NTSAN
+352 NTSDNN

-362 RLQALSNENANLND
+362 RLQALSDENVNLND
-376 DDGKLGYW
+376 VRGRLAYW
-384 TDGGS
+384 QNPNS
-389 KTNDGSTFTVYE
+389 KTDEGSTFTVYE
-401 PTSSPELVSAYTV
+401 PTSSPQLVPVKKV
-414 VATNSATNEQIT
+414 VATNSASNEQIT
-426 FAGEPIV
+426 FAGEPFV
-433 VTKTG
+433 VTNTG
-438 NDKLVTNDLISVSNG
+438 NDKFATNDLIRVSNVK
-453 NYNKDTQTLSL
+453 YNAETQTLTL
-464 NYTSTAPYLLSGD
+464 DYTSTAPYLLSGD
-477 KDSEKHW
+477 SDTKHW
-484 QVLRSRKDGRNDC
+484 QVIRSRMDKYNDR
-497 YLKANGDRIQSR
+497 YLKANGNSIQSR

-520 IESFNTNDANQW
+520 VKNFNANDANQW

-565 VISTEHATPLYL
+565 VISSEHATPLYL
-577 NAQPALDDITGGFT
+577 NAQPTFDGITGGFT
-591 IQPNAFNTHAIGD
+591 IQPNASNNHAIGD
-604 HLGANLGYWSNR
+604 YFSANLGYWTNR
-616 SGDTEL
+616 GSSEL
-622 HDEGSIFRVADL
+622 NDEGSIFRVADL

-641 VNATPTDYVGSVSES
+641 VNANTDYLGSVSES
-656 ARGILNAITGVSEQN
+656 ARGALNAITGASEQSK
-671 RVSEFFTQYNA
+671 VSEFFTKYDE
-682 LAATSDFYTAPATDK
+682 LANTSDFYTAPANDK

-718 ADSEGNVKQG
+718 ADSNGKVKEN
-728 SGNTPTER
+728 SDNT
-736 LLGFTDTESA
+736 LLGFTNTESA

-752 IKQDGGYYLIQDV
+752 VEQENGYYLIQDV
-765 NSKFYYGSRA
+765 NSNFYYGTHGDR
-775 EDVYSD
+775 
-781 NKLYAVFNPEHAG
+781 LYAVANSEQAG
-794 HYTIENCIN
+794 HYSIENSIN
-803 GTLTCVALKENKAI
+803 GTLTCVGLKENKAT
-817 DITKQYLWCR
+817 DKTKQYLWCR
-827 GDNESGALGQYNY
+827 GENANDALNSLNY
-840 FYFSSPYMGNATTG
+840 FSEHTPYKSNATTG
-854 DLSNIEPGCVYRVQ
+854 SVSDVEPGCVYRVQ
-868 AVSNY
+868 AVSTY

-944 PVSVNLGVTGAA
+944 PFSVNLGVTGTA

-969 TVKRTDFGDV
+969 TVKRTEFGEV

-1032 VDGDSITSIGNAVQT
+1032 FDGDSITSIGNVVQT

>member
-16 GAMTVYAQTPDAAA
+16 GAMTVYAQTPSAAA
-30 ITSEVVPD
+30 ITSEVVPN

-52 ITSPYIA
+52 ITSPYLA
-59 ANNTSMKLVAKT
+59 ANSNSMKLVAKT
-71 DVTADVSTSTVG
+71 DVTTNVSTSTVG

-106 EGNKLYWSPNPDCPL
+106 EGDKLYWSVGQNCPL
-121 GTIVGIYRIGK
+121 GSTVGIYRIGK
-132 DAAGNYYF
+132 DDAGHYYF

-159 ATSFNRDNSG
+159 ATSFNRNNSG

-177 PAGVKDITLV
+177 PAGVKDIALV
-187 YDNGKRSFTQSKSMV
+187 YDNGQRSFTQSKSMV
-202 LVGSEVSTNL
+202 AVGSNISTNL
-212 NLDFYDSY
+212 NLDFYDSFD
-220 SPSSVTVTDSE
+220 PSTVTVND
-231 NSYTVNC
+231 NDDSYTINC

-464 NYTSTAPYLLSGD
+464 DYTSTAPYQLSG
-477 KDSEKHW
+477 ENTKHW
-484 QVLRSRKDGRNDC
+484 QVIRSRKDERTDC
-497 YLKANGDRIQSR
+497 YLKTNGDRIQSR

-697 IYRIRVNRYPSNIYA
+697 IYRIRVNRISENIYA

-718 ADSEGNVKQG
+718 ADSNGKVKEN
-728 SGNTPTER
+728 SDNT
-736 LLGFTDTESA
+736 LLGFTNTESA

-752 IKQDGGYYLIQDV
+752 VKQDDGYYLIQDV
-765 NSKFYYGSRA
+765 NSNFYYGPHGDR
-775 EDVYSD
+775 
-781 NKLYAVFNPEHAG
+781 LYAVANSEQAG
-794 HYTIENCIN
+794 HYSIENSIN
-803 GTLTCVALKENKAI
+803 GTFTYVGLKENKAT
-817 DITKQYLWCR
+817 DKTKQYLWCC
-827 GDNESGALGQYNY
+827 GENANQILNTYNY
-840 FYFSSPYMGNATTG
+840 FSQHTPYINNATTG
-854 DLSNIEPGCVYRVQ
+854 NIEPGCVFRVQ
-868 AVSNY
+868 AVSTY

-900 VSSVLENTVG
+900 VSGVSENTVG

-924 HANTPVILRCTNSTK
+924 HANTPVILRCNNSTK
-939 PTSEE
+939 HTSEE

-956 TQAEGVNNILSGS
+956 TPSEGVNNILSGS
-969 TVKRTDFGDV
+969 TVKRTEFGDV

-1008 ANKAYLLRSRIP
+1008 ANKAYSCFCRKCN
-1020 ASAGNAMALLFN
+1020 G
-1032 VDGDSITSIGNAVQT
+1032 TS
-1047 KAQGD
+1047 
-1052 EVYYDLNGRRVL
+1052 L
-1064 YPTHGIYVKGNG
+1064 
-1076 QKVFIK
+1076 

>member
-16 GAMTVYAQTPDAAA
+16 GAMTVYAQTPSAAA
-30 ITSEVVPD
+30 ITSEVVPN

-52 ITSPYIA
+52 ITSPYLA
-59 ANNTSMKLVAKT
+59 ANSNSMKLVAKT
-71 DVTADVSTSTVG
+71 DVTTNVSTSTVG
-83 LWYIKR
+83 LWYIKQ

-106 EGNKLYWSPNPDCPL
+106 EGDKLYWSVGQNCPL
-121 GTIVGIYRIGK
+121 GSTVGIYRIGK

-147 NVTSTARVNATS
+147 NVTNTARVNATS
-159 ATSFNRDNSG
+159 ATSFNRNDNG
-169 SNTTWKLI
+169 SYTTWKLI
-177 PAGVKDITLV
+177 PAGVKDISLV
-187 YDNGKRSFTQSKSMV
+187 YNNGKRSFTQSKSMV
-202 LVGSEVSTNL
+202 AVGSNVSTNL
-212 NLDFYDSY
+212 NLDFYDSFD
-220 SPSSVTVTDSE
+220 PSTVTVTDNE

-238 TTSFPFEENKFYTV
+238 TTSFPFDEGNFYTV
-252 KLRWANGNW
+252 KLRWAGENWNG
-261 DGSDNTIENNVYTN
+261 DNAKDNGIYTN
-275 RSLVWDGVLKSQI
+275 RSLVWDGVAKSQI
-288 STRANVTESNNGL
+288 STRAIVTQSNNGL

-318 ALNTEHARV
+318 ALNAEHARV
-327 YMDNTNNHTKAYI
+327 CIDNTNNHTKAYI
-340 KVVGTPFICKKG
+340 NVVGTPFICKKG

-389 KTNDGSTFTVYE
+389 KTNDGSTLTLYE
-401 PTSSPELVSAYTV
+401 PTSSPELVSDYTV

-426 FAGEPIV
+426 FAGEPFV
-433 VTKTG
+433 VTNTG
-438 NDKLVTNDLISVSNG
+438 NDKFATNGFISVSNI

-464 NYTSTAPYLLSGD
+464 DYTSTAPYQLSG
-477 KDSEKHW
+477 EETTAKHW
-484 QVLRSRKDGRNDC
+484 QVIRSRKDDTH
-497 YLKANGDRIQSR
+497 YLKANGNSIQSR
-509 NNSLNRSSLSE
+509 SNSLNRSSLSE
-520 IESFNTNDANQW
+520 IKKFNANDANQW

-544 LVNKATAGKAYL
+544 LVNKATVGKAYL
-556 ASETQGTEL
+556 ASETQGAEL
-565 VISTEHATPLYL
+565 VMSSEHATPLYL
-577 NAQPALDDITGGFT
+577 NAQPTFNGITGGFT
-591 IQPNAFNTHAIGD
+591 IQPNASNSHAIGD
-604 HLGANLGYWSNR
+604 HLSANLSYWSNR

-622 HDEGSIFRVADL
+622 HDDGSIFRVADL

-641 VNATPTDYVGSVSES
+641 VNANTDYLGSVSES
-656 ARGILNAITGVSEQN
+656 ARGTLNAITGVSEQS
-671 RVSEFFTQYNA
+671 RVSEFFTKYDE
-682 LAATSDFYTAPATDK
+682 LAATPDFYTAPANDK
-697 IYRIRVNRYPSNIYA
+697 IYRIRVNRYSGNIYA

-728 SGNTPTER
+728 YGNTPRER

-781 NKLYAVFNPEHAG
+781 NKLYAVFNSEFAG
-794 HYTIENCIN
+794 HYTIENSIN
-803 GTLTCVALKENKAI
+803 GTLTCVALKENKAT

-827 GDNESGALGQYNY
+827 GDDESGALGQYNY
-840 FYFSSPYMGNATTG
+840 FYFHSPYKDNATTG
-854 DLSNIEPGCVYRVQ
+854 DVSKIEPGCVYRVQ
-868 AVSNY
+868 AVSTY

-900 VSSVLENTVG
+900 VSSVSENTVG
-910 EHRELA
+910 EHRELVLN
-916 ITKVEGTV
+916 KVEGTV
-924 HANTPVILRCTNSTK
+924 HANTPVILRCTNSMK

-944 PVSVNLGVTGAA
+944 PVSVNLGVTGAT

-969 TVKRTDFGDV
+969 TVKRTEFGEV

-994 KQIGFFRVSTKTMP
+994 KQIGFFRVATQTMP
-1008 ANKAYLLRSRIP
+1008 ANKAYLLRSSIP

-1032 VDGDSITSIGNAVQT
+1032 FDGDTITGIGNAVQT
-1047 KAQGD
+1047 KAQGN

>member
-16 GAMTVYAQTPDAAA
+16 GAMTVYAQTPDASA
-30 ITSEVVPD
+30 ITSEVVPN

-52 ITSPYIA
+52 ITSPYLA
-59 ANNTSMKLVAKT
+59 ANNNSMKLVAKT
-71 DVTADVSTSTVG
+71 DVTTNVSTSTVG
-83 LWYIKR
+83 LWYIKK

-106 EGNKLYWSPNPDCPL
+106 EGSKLYWSVGTDCPL
-121 GTIVGIYRIGK
+121 GSTVGIYRIGK
-132 DAAGNYYF
+132 DDAGNYYF

-147 NVTSTARVNATS
+147 NITSTARVNATS
-159 ATSFNRDNSG
+159 ATSFNRDDNG

-202 LVGSEVSTNL
+202 TVGSNISTNL

-220 SPSSVTVTDSE
+220 NPSTVTVTDSE

-238 TTSFPFEENKFYTV
+238 TTSFPFAEGKFYTV
-252 KLRWANGNW
+252 KLRWAGGNW
-261 DGSDNTIENNVYTN
+261 NGDNAKDGKGIYTN

-318 ALNTEHARV
+318 ALNAEHARV
-327 YMDNTNNHTKAYI
+327 CIDNTNNHTKAYI
-340 KVVGTPFICKKG
+340 NVVGTPFICKKG

-389 KTNDGSTFTVYE
+389 KTNDGSTLTLYE
-401 PTSSPELVSAYTV
+401 PTSSPELVSTYTV
-414 VATNSATNEQIT
+414 VATNSATNGQIT

-438 NDKLVTNDLISVSNG
+438 NDKLVTNNFISVSNG

-464 NYTSTAPYLLSGD
+464 DYTSTAPYQLSG
-477 KDSEKHW
+477 ENTKHW
-484 QVLRSRKDGRNDC
+484 QVIRSRKDERTDC
-497 YLKANGDRIQSR
+497 YLKTNGNRIQSR

-565 VISTEHATPLYL
+565 VISSEHATPLYL
-577 NAQPALDDITGGFT
+577 NAQPALDGITGGFT
-591 IQPNAFNTHAIGD
+591 IQPNATNSHAIGD
-604 HLGANLGYWSNR
+604 HVGGNLGYWTNR
-616 SGDTEL
+616 WDDTEL

-641 VNATPTDYVGSVSES
+641 VNANTDYLGSVSES
-656 ARGILNAITGVSEQN
+656 ARETLNAITGVSEQS

-682 LAATSDFYTAPATDK
+682 LAATSDFYTAPANDK
-697 IYRIRVNRYPSNIYA
+697 IYRIRVNRYPENIYA

-718 ADSEGNVKQG
+718 ADSNGKVKEN
-728 SGNTPTER
+728 SDNT
-736 LLGFTDTESA
+736 LLGFTNTESA
-746 MTYVRF
+746 MAYVRF
-752 IKQDGGYYLIQDV
+752 EKQEDGYYLIQDV
-765 NSKFYYGSRA
+765 NSNFYYGTHGDR
-775 EDVYSD
+775 
-781 NKLYAVFNPEHAG
+781 LYAVANSEQAG
-794 HYTIENCIN
+794 HYSIENSLN
-803 GTLTCVALKENKAI
+803 GTLTCVGLKENKAT
-817 DITKQYLWCR
+817 DKTKQYLWCR
-827 GDNESGALGQYNY
+827 GENTDQALNSLNY
-840 FYFSSPYMGNATTG
+840 FSEHTPYTYNATTG
-854 DLSNIEPGCVYRVQ
+854 DVNNIEPGCVFRVQ
-868 AVSNY
+868 AVSTY

-900 VSSVLENTVG
+900 VSGVSENAVG

-916 ITKVEGTV
+916 ITKVEGTI

-956 TQAEGVNNILSGS
+956 TPSEGVNNILSGS
-969 TVKRTDFGDV
+969 TVKRTEFGEV

-1032 VDGDSITSIGNAVQT
+1032 FDGDSITSIGNAVQT
-1047 KAQGD
+1047 KAQGS